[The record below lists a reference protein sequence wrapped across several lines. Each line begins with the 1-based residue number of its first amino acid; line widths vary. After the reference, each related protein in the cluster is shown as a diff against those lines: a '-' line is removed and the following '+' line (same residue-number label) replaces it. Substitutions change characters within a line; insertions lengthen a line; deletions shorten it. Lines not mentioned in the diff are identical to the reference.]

1 MTTVADLLIKIGADG
16 SGLSSELGK
25 TKQEIQKTFSTNPI
39 NEFSGSVDTA
49 TGKVNAMLGT
59 LTKFAGVAA
68 AGFGLNAIIESAV
81 NAGESL
87 YQVQQRFNLTAAEA
101 AKLSGILKMTG
112 GDVETAAKSI
122 MRLDKNLANNTAE
135 GKKAAAVL
143 SQMGLSLT
151 DSTGKMKPMN
161 EQLETLAKGYRAANE
176 AGQGQEFLMATLGT
190 RGLALTKTLLNY
202 EEAAQRVSKI
212 QGIGLDSKE
221 AHDIYMDIQEI
232 NLQLGKLGTIAGVA
246 LGPLAK
252 ELLPQIMEGLSWTAT
267 QIYKNKDAIATTVVT
282 LTKLVAAYEALKLAK
297 KAASAVSRVVDTVR
311 SSTVDQ
317 ANESQQQALSKAQE
331 RRINKAIA
339 DSDRMYAQMRREA
352 IKTANQQNLSAEETQ
367 AYMAEKFT
375 QIGLESA
382 QAAERIRVEMTRAF
396 AAVNVEAEKSAAVV
410 SEAVK
415 ASAYTTETTTATKV
429 EANNAVIAS
438 NAKVAES
445 EVAIGAAAREAAAV
459 KELAAS
465 AEVTANERVMVS
477 NAEVAESA
485 TAAGAASARASEV
498 ATAATVT
505 TTEATIALAG
515 AHEKA
520 GVAGV
525 LASQRSAAGLARLP
539 GAIGRVTSALFSLA
553 GGWMGVAAAALYAAY
568 CAYKYFNAKYEAAQ
582 KNTWTGDDGY
592 TYTAHDGSIW
602 RQKDGEGG
610 NADVAADPTGQGS
623 RANGGATEERVEEGT
638 ATYAAE
644 YSNWYNAGGG
654 KDFADAEA
662 QRQAAEA
669 AVNNTQIPS
678 YDFSPDTGVSGAGVS
693 GGGTHVEKEQAY
705 DVRAGAIYNAGRW
718 SGLGYGTGE
727 NEVVCTTY
735 VENVWSDAGVSNA
748 WNLGAWAPNWAENAG
763 SAFHPTDA
771 YGNGY
776 EAHAGD
782 AVITNDGGHVIMLD
796 ANASGYY
803 AAAGSGRVS
812 QHYDQDYR
820 SAFAGNIVGVIS
832 LTEFAGTTETG
843 KALSVSDVRK
853 QAEQRAKDIANARK
867 DLKGLEKDLDK
878 AIISDTGTE
887 FEKSISDMNTKA
899 QKWQDQ
905 IRKIKNTSKDIDTSH
920 AEDLLKQWKI
930 EEAAKAM
937 EALTQRRLAFK
948 TDLAKINADLKG
960 DYVSVA
966 QAEFEATVQSLDKQR
981 KAKLKEI
988 QATKD
993 DYEALKEANE
1003 WYTAAYLQAVQKR
1016 EDAEREA
1023 YEKSVQWA
1031 IQRGDT
1037 QGLMNALQSKGAND
1051 EKAWNDK
1058 KQALQTYY
1066 EFWQKA
1072 HMSTAEMITAG
1083 SGQIA
1088 SGIQG
1093 VFEALANG
1101 SESAKD
1107 SLRSLGKVFQKTITQ
1122 MVAQMAA
1129 NKIATLL
1136 FGSWLGEGKSSNGFS
1151 FNGNLLD
1158 AASFRLYKPSLG
1170 VAKPF
1175 ATGGLVTAPT
1185 MGLIG
1190 EAGND
1195 EAVFPLT
1202 DEVYSRVAK
1211 GIVQNQGPNS
1221 GTVAAPV
1228 INIIN
1233 NSQSKVNVQSSN
1245 YDNQMKR
1252 YIINVVVDAAETDEG
1267 GMARAIR
1274 NISKG

>member
-25 TKQEIQKTFSTNPI
+25 TKQEIQKTFSSNPI

-317 ANESQQQALSKAQE
+317 ANEAQQQALSKAQE

-669 AVNNTQIPS
+669 AVNNVQIPS
-678 YDFSPDTGVSGAGVS
+678 YDFSPDTGVSGAGAS

-735 VENVWSDAGVSNA
+735 VENVWSDAGVSGA
-748 WNLGAWAPNWAENAG
+748 WNLGPLAPNWAENAG

-782 AVITNDGGHVIMLD
+782 AVITNNGDHVIMLD

-803 AAAGSGRVS
+803 AAAGSDRVS

-820 SAFAGNIVGVIS
+820 EAFGGNIVGVIS

-937 EALTQRRLAFK
+937 EALTQRRLTFK
-948 TDLAKINADLKG
+948 TDMAKINADLKG

-1031 IQRGDT
+1031 IKRGDT

-1072 HMSTAEMITAG
+1072 HMSTAEMITTG

-1136 FGSWLGEGKSSNGFS
+1136 FGSWLGEGKSSNEFS

-1158 AASFRLYKPSLG
+1158 AASFRPYVPRLG
-1170 VAKPF
+1170 VPRPF

-1211 GIVQNQGPNS
+1211 GIVQNQGPNG

>member
-25 TKQEIQKTFSTNPI
+25 IKQEIQKTFSTNPI

-212 QGIGLDSKE
+212 KGTGLDPKQMHE
-221 AHDIYMDIQEI
+221 AYMQIQEV
-232 NLQLGKLGTIAGVA
+232 NMQFSKLGTVAGGA
-246 LGPLAK
+246 FAPLAM
-252 ELLPQIMEGLSWTAT
+252 EILPQVMEGLSWTAT
-267 QIYKNKDAIATTVVT
+267 KVKENKDAIATTVVT

-317 ANESQQQALSKAQE
+317 ANEAQQQALSKAQE

-477 NAEVAESA
+477 NAAVGESA
-485 TAAGAASARASEV
+485 MAAGAASVRASEA
-498 ATAATVT
+498 ATAATAT
-505 TTEATIALAG
+505 TTQATTALG
-515 AHEKA
+515 VAHEKA
-520 GVAGV
+520 GVASV
-525 LASQRSAAGLARLP
+525 LSSQKSVAGLARLP
-539 GAIGRVTSALFSLA
+539 GAIGKVTSVLFDLA

-592 TYTAHDGSIW
+592 TYTAHDGRIW
-602 RQKDGEGG
+602 RQIQE
-610 NADVAADPTGQGS
+610 NNNSISADPTGQGS
-623 RANGGATEERVEEGT
+623 RANGGVSEEAVQEGT
-638 ATYAAE
+638 EAYARE

-669 AVNNTQIPS
+669 AVNNVQIPS
-678 YDFSPDTGVSGAGVS
+678 YDFSPDTGVSGV
-693 GGGTHVEKEQAY
+693 GGGTHVENEQTY
-705 DVRAGAIYNAGRW
+705 DVRGGAIYNAGRW
-718 SGLGYGTGE
+718 SGLNYGTGE

-748 WNLGAWAPNWAENAG
+748 WNLGPLAPNWAENAG

-782 AVITNDGGHVIMLD
+782 AVITNNGDHVIMLD

-820 SAFAGNIVGVIS
+820 EAFGGNIVGVIS
-832 LTEFAGTTETG
+832 LTEFAGVTESG
-843 KALSVSDVRK
+843 KALSISDVRK

-867 DLKGLEKDLDK
+867 DLKGLENDLDK
-878 AIISDTGTE
+878 ALLNDTGTE
-887 FEKSISDMNTKA
+887 FEKSIANMNSQAK
-899 QKWQDQ
+899 KYEDQ
-905 IRKIKNTSKDIDTSH
+905 IRKIKNVSKDIDTTH

-937 EALTQRRLAFK
+937 EALTQRRLTFK
-948 TDLAKINADLKG
+948 TDMAKINADLKG

-1003 WYTAAYLQAVQKR
+1003 WYTAAYLRAVQKR

-1031 IQRGDT
+1031 IKRGDT

-1051 EKAWNDK
+1051 EKDWNDK

-1072 HMSTAEMITAG
+1072 HMSTAEMITTG

-1136 FGSWLGEGKSSNGFS
+1136 FGSWLGEGKSSSGFS

-1158 AASFRLYKPSLG
+1158 AASFRPYKPSFG
-1170 VAKPF
+1170 VSMPAF
-1175 ATGGLVTAPT
+1175 ASGGMVTAPT

-1211 GIVQNQGPNS
+1211 GIVQNQGPNG

>member
-25 TKQEIQKTFSTNPI
+25 AKQEIQKTFSSNPI
-39 NEFSGSVDTA
+39 HEFSGSVDTA

-87 YQVQQRFNLTAAEA
+87 YQVQQRFNLTSAEA

-161 EQLETLAKGYRAANE
+161 EQLETLAKGYRATNE

-212 QGIGLDSKE
+212 KGVGLDPKE
-221 AHDIYMDIQEI
+221 MHEAYMQMQEV
-232 NLQLGKLGTIAGVA
+232 NLQFGKLKTVAGGA
-246 LGPLAK
+246 LAPLAM
-252 ELLPQIMEGLSWTAT
+252 EILPQVMEGLSWTAT
-267 QIYKNKDAIATTVVT
+267 KVKENKDAIATTVVT

-297 KAASAVSRVVDTVR
+297 KAASAVSRVVDAVR

-317 ANESQQQALSKAQE
+317 ANEAQQQALSKAQE

-445 EVAIGAAAREAAAV
+445 EVAVGAAAREAAAV

-553 GGWMGVAAAALYAAY
+553 GGWMSVAAAALYAAY

-662 QRQAAEA
+662 QRQVAEA
-669 AVNNTQIPS
+669 AVNNVQIPS
-678 YDFSPDTGVSGAGVS
+678 YDFSPDTGVSGV
-693 GGGTHVEKEQAY
+693 GGGTHVENEQTY
-705 DVRAGAIYNAGRW
+705 DVRGGAIYNAGRW
-718 SGLGYGTGE
+718 SGLNYGTGE

-748 WNLGAWAPNWAENAG
+748 WNLGPWAPDWAENAG

-820 SAFAGNIVGVIS
+820 EAFGGNIVGVIS
-832 LTEFAGTTETG
+832 LTEFAGVTESG
-843 KALSVSDVRK
+843 KALSISDVRK

-867 DLKGLEKDLDK
+867 DLKGLENDLDK
-878 AIISDTGTE
+878 ALLNDTGTE
-887 FEKSISDMNTKA
+887 FEKSIANMNSQTK
-899 QKWQDQ
+899 KYEDQ
-905 IRKIKNTSKDIDTSH
+905 IRKIKNVSKDIDTTH

-1051 EKAWNDK
+1051 EKDWNDK

-1072 HMSTAEMITAG
+1072 HMSTAEMITTG

-1136 FGSWLGEGKSSNGFS
+1136 FGSWLGEGKSSSGFS

-1158 AASFRLYKPSLG
+1158 AASFRPYVPRLG
-1170 VAKPF
+1170 VARPF

-1211 GIVQNQGPNS
+1211 GIVQNQGQNG

>member
-87 YQVQQRFNLTAAEA
+87 YQVQQRFNLTSAEA

-122 MRLDKNLANNTAE
+122 MRLDKNLANNTVE

-212 QGIGLDSKE
+212 KGVGLDPKE
-221 AHDIYMDIQEI
+221 MHEAYMQMQEV
-232 NLQLGKLGTIAGVA
+232 NLQFGKLKTVAGGA
-246 LGPLAK
+246 LAPLAM
-252 ELLPQIMEGLSWTAT
+252 EILPQVMEGLSWTAT
-267 QIYKNKDAIATTVVT
+267 KVKENKDAIATTVVT

-297 KAASAVSRVVDTVR
+297 KAVSAVGRVVDTVR

-317 ANESQQQALSKAQE
+317 ANEAQQQALSKAQE

-465 AEVTANERVMVS
+465 AEVTANERLIVS
-477 NAEVAESA
+477 NAKVAESA

-623 RANGGATEERVEEGT
+623 RANGGATEERVQEGT
-638 ATYAAE
+638 DVYARE

-693 GGGTHVEKEQAY
+693 GGGTHAEKEQAY

-748 WNLGAWAPNWAENAG
+748 WNLGPWAPDWAENAG
-763 SAFHPTDA
+763 SAFHPTDT

-782 AVITNDGGHVIMLD
+782 AVITNNGGHVIMLD

-820 SAFAGNIVGVIS
+820 EAFGGNIVGVIS
-832 LTEFAGTTETG
+832 LTEFAGVTESG
-843 KALSVSDVRK
+843 KALSISDVRK

-867 DLKGLEKDLDK
+867 DLKGLENDLDK
-878 AIISDTGTE
+878 ALLNDTGTE
-887 FEKSISDMNTKA
+887 FEKSIANMNSQAK
-899 QKWQDQ
+899 KYEDQ

-937 EALTQRRLAFK
+937 EALTQRRLTFK
-948 TDLAKINADLKG
+948 TDMAKINADLKG

-1051 EKAWNDK
+1051 EKDWNDK

-1072 HMSTAEMITAG
+1072 HMSTAEMITTG

-1136 FGSWLGEGKSSNGFS
+1136 FGSWLGEGKSSNEFR

-1158 AASFRLYKPSLG
+1158 AASFRPYVPRLG
-1170 VAKPF
+1170 VARPF

-1211 GIVQNQGPNS
+1211 GIVQNQGQDG
-1221 GTVAAPV
+1221 GTAAAPV

>member
-25 TKQEIQKTFSTNPI
+25 TKQEIQKTFSSNPI
-39 NEFSGSVDTA
+39 HEFSGSVDTA

-59 LTKFAGVAA
+59 LTKFAGIAA

-135 GKKAAAVL
+135 GKKAAAIL

-382 QAAERIRVEMTRAF
+382 QAAERIRTEMTRAF

-410 SEAVK
+410 SESVK

-429 EANNAVIAS
+429 EANNVVIAS

-477 NAEVAESA
+477 NAAVGESA
-485 TAAGAASARASEV
+485 MAAGAASVRASEA
-498 ATAATVT
+498 ATAATAT
-505 TTEATIALAG
+505 TTQATTALGVAHEATG
-515 AHEKA
+515 AKA
-520 GVAGV
+520 VMASTVSVRGISKVAGIV
-525 LASQRSAAGLARLP
+525 PKLTMAVWA
-539 GAIGRVTSALFSLA
+539 LA
-553 GGWMGVAAAALYAAY
+553 GGWVGVA
-568 CAYKYFNAKYEAAQ
+568 
-582 KNTWTGDDGY
+582 
-592 TYTAHDGSIW
+592 TA
-602 RQKDGEGG
+602 
-610 NADVAADPTGQGS
+610 VAM
-623 RANGGATEERVEEGT
+623 
-638 ATYAAE
+638 ATYAIYE
-644 YSNWYNAGGG
+644 YKA
-654 KDFADAEA
+654 A
-662 QRQAAEA
+662 QRDEYNSHRYVVDGITYTEQNGQFYRHQEAPENLANMSLAEQAEGNNSYQPDVLVEDEGLREKLNTLWFERHKNDPDYQQQLLKEEMDSRLA
-669 AVNNTQIPS
+669 ALDLSAN
-678 YDFSPDTGVSGAGVS
+678 TGVGSGGAGS
-693 GGGTHVEKEQAY
+693 IGGGTHVENEQTY
-705 DVRAGAIYNAGRW
+705 DVRGGAIYNAGRW
-718 SGLGYGTGE
+718 SGLNYGTGE

-748 WNLGAWAPNWAENAG
+748 WNLGPWAPDWAGNAG

-782 AVITNDGGHVIMLD
+782 AVITNNGGHVIMLD
-796 ANASGYY
+796 ANVSGYY

-820 SAFAGNIVGVIS
+820 EAFGGNIVGVIS
-832 LTEFAGTTETG
+832 LTEFAGVTESG
-843 KALSVSDVRK
+843 KALSISDVRK

-867 DLKGLEKDLDK
+867 DLKGLENDLDK
-878 AIISDTGTE
+878 ALLNDTGTE
-887 FEKSISDMNTKA
+887 IEKRIANMNSQAK
-899 QKWQDQ
+899 KYEDQ
-905 IRKIKNTSKDIDTSH
+905 IRKIKNVSKDIDTTH

-1023 YEKSVQWA
+1023 YEKSVQWS
-1031 IQRGDT
+1031 IKRGDT

-1051 EKAWNDK
+1051 EKDWNDK

-1072 HMSTAEMITAG
+1072 HMSTAEMITTG

-1107 SLRSLGKVFQKTITQ
+1107 SLRSLGKIFQKTITQ

-1136 FGSWLGEGKSSNGFS
+1136 FGSWLGEGKSSSGFS
-1151 FNGNLLD
+1151 FNENLLD
-1158 AASFRLYKPSLG
+1158 AASFRPYVPRLG
-1170 VAKPF
+1170 VARPF

-1211 GIVQNQGPNS
+1211 GIVQNQGQNS

>member
-25 TKQEIQKTFSTNPI
+25 TKQEIQKTFSSNPI
-39 NEFSGSVDTA
+39 HEFSGSVDTA

-212 QGIGLDSKE
+212 KGTGLDPKQMHE
-221 AHDIYMDIQEI
+221 AYMQIQEV
-232 NLQLGKLGTIAGVA
+232 NMQFSKLGTVAGGA
-246 LGPLAK
+246 FAPLAM
-252 ELLPQIMEGLSWTAT
+252 EILPQVMEGLSWTAA
-267 QIYKNKDAIATTVVT
+267 KVKENKDAIATTVVT

-382 QAAERIRVEMTRAF
+382 QAAERIRTEMTRAF

-410 SEAVK
+410 SESVK

-445 EVAIGAAAREAAAV
+445 EVAVGAAARGAAAIKEAATAT
-459 KELAAS
+459 
-465 AEVTANERVMVS
+465 EVTANKRLIVS

-539 GAIGRVTSALFSLA
+539 GAIGRITSALFSLA

-678 YDFSPDTGVSGAGVS
+678 YDFSPDTGVSGASVS

-735 VENVWSDAGVSNA
+735 VENVWSDAGVSGA
-748 WNLGAWAPNWAENAG
+748 WNLGPMAPDWASNAG

-782 AVITNDGGHVIMLD
+782 AVITNNGDHVIMLD

-820 SAFAGNIVGVIS
+820 EAFGGNIVGVIS
-832 LTEFAGTTETG
+832 LTEFAGVTESG
-843 KALSVSDVRK
+843 KALSISDVRK

-867 DLKGLEKDLDK
+867 DLKGLENDLDK
-878 AIISDTGTE
+878 ALLNDTGTE
-887 FEKSISDMNTKA
+887 FEKSIANMNSQAK
-899 QKWQDQ
+899 KYEDQ
-905 IRKIKNTSKDIDTSH
+905 IRKIKNVSKDIDTTH

-937 EALTQRRLAFK
+937 EALTQRRLTFK

-1072 HMSTAEMITAG
+1072 HMSTAEMITTG

-1158 AASFRLYKPSLG
+1158 AASFRPYVPRLG
-1170 VAKPF
+1170 VARPF

-1211 GIVQNQGPNS
+1211 GIVQNQGQNS

>member
-25 TKQEIQKTFSTNPI
+25 TKQEIQKTFSSNPI

-429 EANNAVIAS
+429 EANNTVIAS

-445 EVAIGAAAREAAAV
+445 EVAIGAAAREAAAI
-459 KELAAS
+459 KEAAT
-465 AEVTANERVMVS
+465 ATEVTANERVMVS
-477 NAEVAESA
+477 NAAVGESA
-485 TAAGAASARASEV
+485 MAAGAASVRASEA
-498 ATAATVT
+498 ATAATAT
-505 TTEATIALAG
+505 TTQATTALG
-515 AHEKA
+515 VAHEKA

-525 LASQRSAAGLARLP
+525 LASQRSATGLARLP

-669 AVNNTQIPS
+669 AVNNVQIPS
-678 YDFSPDTGVSGAGVS
+678 YDFSPDTGVSGV
-693 GGGTHVEKEQAY
+693 GGGTHVENEQTY
-705 DVRAGAIYNAGRW
+705 DVRGGAIYNAGRW
-718 SGLGYGTGE
+718 SGLNYGTGE

-748 WNLGAWAPNWAENAG
+748 WNLGPWAPDWAENAG
-763 SAFHPTDA
+763 SAFHPTDT

-782 AVITNDGGHVIMLD
+782 AVITNNGGHVIMLD

-820 SAFAGNIVGVIS
+820 EAFGGNIVGVIS
-832 LTEFAGTTETG
+832 LTEFAGVTESG
-843 KALSVSDVRK
+843 KALSISDVRK

-867 DLKGLEKDLDK
+867 DLKGLENDLDK
-878 AIISDTGTE
+878 ALLNDTGTE
-887 FEKSISDMNTKA
+887 FEKSIANMNSQAK
-899 QKWQDQ
+899 KYEDQ
-905 IRKIKNTSKDIDTSH
+905 IRKIKNVSKDIDTTH

-937 EALTQRRLAFK
+937 EALTQRRLTFK
-948 TDLAKINADLKG
+948 TDMAKINADLKG

-1016 EDAEREA
+1016 EEAEREA

-1031 IQRGDT
+1031 IKRGDT

-1051 EKAWNDK
+1051 EKDWNDK

-1072 HMSTAEMITAG
+1072 HMSTAEMITTG

-1136 FGSWLGEGKSSNGFS
+1136 FGSWLGEGKSSSGFS

-1158 AASFRLYKPSLG
+1158 AASFRPYVPRLG
-1170 VAKPF
+1170 VPRPF

-1211 GIVQNQGPNS
+1211 GIVQNQGQNG

>member
-25 TKQEIQKTFSTNPI
+25 TKQEIQKTFSSNPI

-161 EQLETLAKGYRAANE
+161 EQLETLTKGYRAANE

-429 EANNAVIAS
+429 EANNTVIAS

-477 NAEVAESA
+477 NAAVGESA
-485 TAAGAASARASEV
+485 MAAGAASVRASEA
-498 ATAATVT
+498 ATAATAT
-505 TTEATIALAG
+505 TTQATTALGVAHEATG
-515 AHEKA
+515 AKA
-520 GVAGV
+520 VMASTVSVRGISKVAGIV
-525 LASQRSAAGLARLP
+525 PKLTMAVWA
-539 GAIGRVTSALFSLA
+539 LA
-553 GGWMGVAAAALYAAY
+553 GGWVGVA
-568 CAYKYFNAKYEAAQ
+568 
-582 KNTWTGDDGY
+582 
-592 TYTAHDGSIW
+592 TA
-602 RQKDGEGG
+602 
-610 NADVAADPTGQGS
+610 VAM
-623 RANGGATEERVEEGT
+623 
-638 ATYAAE
+638 ATYAIYE
-644 YSNWYNAGGG
+644 YKA
-654 KDFADAEA
+654 A
-662 QRQAAEA
+662 QRDEYNSHRYVVDGITYTEQNGQFYRHQEAPENLANMSMAEQAE
-669 AVNNTQIPS
+669 VNNNYQ
-678 YDFSPDTGVSGAGVS
+678 PDVLVEDEGLREKLNTLWFERHKNDPDYQQQLLKEEMDSRLAALDLSANTGVGSGGAGS
-693 GGGTHVEKEQAY
+693 IGGGTHVENEQTY
-705 DVRAGAIYNAGRW
+705 DVRGGAIYNAGRW
-718 SGLGYGTGE
+718 SGLKYGTSE

-735 VENVWSDAGVSNA
+735 VENVWSDAGVPNA
-748 WNLGAWAPNWAENAG
+748 WNLGPWAPDWAENAG

-782 AVITNDGGHVIMLD
+782 AVITNNGGHVIMLD

-820 SAFAGNIVGVIS
+820 EAFGGNIVGVIS
-832 LTEFAGTTETG
+832 LTEFAGVTESG
-843 KALSVSDVRK
+843 KALSISDVRK

-867 DLKGLEKDLDK
+867 DLKGLENDLDK
-878 AIISDTGTE
+878 ALLNDTGTE
-887 FEKSISDMNTKA
+887 FEKSIANMNSQTK
-899 QKWQDQ
+899 KYEDQ
-905 IRKIKNTSKDIDTSH
+905 IRKIKNVSKDIDTTH

-930 EEAAKAM
+930 EEVAKAM
-937 EALTQRRLAFK
+937 EALTQRRLTFK
-948 TDLAKINADLKG
+948 TDMAKINADLKG

-993 DYEALKEANE
+993 DYEALKEANK

-1031 IQRGDT
+1031 IKRGDT

-1051 EKAWNDK
+1051 EKDWNDK

-1072 HMSTAEMITAG
+1072 HLSTAEMITTG

-1088 SGIQG
+1088 SGIQD

-1158 AASFRLYKPSLG
+1158 AASFRPYVPRLG
-1170 VAKPF
+1170 VPRPF

-1211 GIVQNQGPNS
+1211 GIVQNQGQNS
-1221 GTVAAPV
+1221 GNVAAPV

>member
-212 QGIGLDSKE
+212 KGTGLDPKQMHE
-221 AHDIYMDIQEI
+221 AYMQIQEV
-232 NLQLGKLGTIAGVA
+232 NMQFSKLGTVAGGA
-246 LGPLAK
+246 FAPLAM
-252 ELLPQIMEGLSWTAT
+252 EILPQVMEGLSWTAT
-267 QIYKNKDAIATTVVT
+267 KVKENKDAIATTVVT

-317 ANESQQQALSKAQE
+317 ANEAQQQALSKAQE

-382 QAAERIRVEMTRAF
+382 QAAERIRTEMTRAF

-410 SEAVK
+410 SESVK

-445 EVAIGAAAREAAAV
+445 EVAVGAAAREAAAV

-477 NAEVAESA
+477 NTAVGESA
-485 TAAGAASARASEV
+485 MAAGAASVRASEAV
-498 ATAATVT
+498 TAATAT
-505 TTEATIALAG
+505 TTQATTALG
-515 AHEKA
+515 VAHEKA
-520 GVAGV
+520 GVASV
-525 LASQRSAAGLARLP
+525 LSSQKSVSGLARLP
-539 GAIGRVTSALFSLA
+539 GTIGKVTSVLFDLA

-592 TYTAHDGSIW
+592 TYTAHDGRIW
-602 RQKDGEGG
+602 RQIQED
-610 NADVAADPTGQGS
+610 NNSISADPTGQGS
-623 RANGGATEERVEEGT
+623 RANGGVSEEAVQEGT
-638 ATYAAE
+638 EAYARE

-669 AVNNTQIPS
+669 AVNNVQIPS
-678 YDFSPDTGVSGAGVS
+678 YDFSPDTGVSGV
-693 GGGTHVEKEQAY
+693 GGGTHVENEQTY
-705 DVRAGAIYNAGRW
+705 DVRGGAIYNAGRW
-718 SGLGYGTGE
+718 SGLNYGTGE

-748 WNLGAWAPNWAENAG
+748 WNLGPWAPDWAENAG
-763 SAFHPTDA
+763 SAFHPTDT

-782 AVITNDGGHVIMLD
+782 AVITNDGAHVIMLD

-820 SAFAGNIVGVIS
+820 EAFGGNIVGVIS
-832 LTEFAGTTETG
+832 LTEFAGVTESG
-843 KALSVSDVRK
+843 KALSISDVRK

-867 DLKGLEKDLDK
+867 DLKGLENDLDK
-878 AIISDTGTE
+878 ALLNDTGTE
-887 FEKSISDMNTKA
+887 FEKSIANMNSQTK
-899 QKWQDQ
+899 KYEDQ
-905 IRKIKNTSKDIDTSH
+905 IRKIKNVSKDIDTTH

-930 EEAAKAM
+930 EEVAKAM
-937 EALTQRRLAFK
+937 EALTQRRLTFK
-948 TDLAKINADLKG
+948 TDMAKINADLKG

-993 DYEALKEANE
+993 DYEALKEANK

-1031 IQRGDT
+1031 IKRGDT

-1051 EKAWNDK
+1051 EKDWNDK

-1072 HMSTAEMITAG
+1072 HLSTAEMITTG

-1088 SGIQG
+1088 SGIQD

-1158 AASFRLYKPSLG
+1158 AASFRPYVPRLG
-1170 VAKPF
+1170 VPRPF

-1211 GIVQNQGPNS
+1211 GIVQNQGPNG
-1221 GTVAAPV
+1221 GTAAAPV

>member
-49 TGKVNAMLGT
+49 TGKVNSMLGS
-59 LTKFAGVAA
+59 LTKFAGIAA
-68 AGFGLNAIIESAV
+68 AGFGLNAIVESAV

-87 YQVQQRFNLTAAEA
+87 YQVQQRFNLTTAEA
-101 AKLSGILKMTG
+101 AKLSGVLKMTG

-122 MRLDKNLANNTAE
+122 MRLDKNLANNTVE

-143 SQMGLSLT
+143 AQMGLSLT

-161 EQLETLAKGYRAANE
+161 EQLETLAKGYKAANE

-202 EEAAQRVSKI
+202 EEAAQRVSKVK
-212 QGIGLDSKE
+212 GTGLDPKQMHE
-221 AHDIYMDIQEI
+221 AYMQIQEV
-232 NLQLGKLGTIAGVA
+232 NMQFGKLGTVAGGA
-246 LGPLAK
+246 LAPLVM
-252 ELLPQIMEGLSWTAT
+252 EILPQVMDGLSHTANFIR
-267 QIYKNKDAIATTVVT
+267 QNKDEISTVIVT
-282 LTKLVAAYEALKLAK
+282 VTKLVAAYEALKLAK
-297 KAASAVSRVVDTVR
+297 KGASVIGGVMSSVRDTVADR
-311 SSTVDQ
+311 TAD
-317 ANESQQQALSKAQE
+317 AQQQALTKAQE

-382 QAAERIRVEMTRAF
+382 QAAERIRAEMTRAF

-445 EVAIGAAAREAAAV
+445 EVAVGAAAREAAAV

-477 NAEVAESA
+477 NAAVGESA
-485 TAAGAASARASEV
+485 MAAGAASVRASEA
-498 ATAATVT
+498 ATAATAT
-505 TTEATIALAG
+505 TTQATTALG
-515 AHEKA
+515 VAHEKA
-520 GVAGV
+520 GVASV
-525 LASQRSAAGLARLP
+525 LSSQKSVAGLARLP
-539 GAIGRVTSALFSLA
+539 GAIGKVTSVLFDLA

-592 TYTAHDGSIW
+592 TYTAHNGRIW
-602 RQKDGEGG
+602 RQIQED
-610 NADVAADPTGQGS
+610 NNSISADPTGQGS
-623 RANGGATEERVEEGT
+623 RANGGVSEEAVQEGT
-638 ATYAAE
+638 EAYARE

-669 AVNNTQIPS
+669 AVNNVQIPS
-678 YDFSPDTGVSGAGVS
+678 YDFSPDTGVSGV
-693 GGGTHVEKEQAY
+693 GGGTHVENEQTY
-705 DVRAGAIYNAGRW
+705 DVRGGAIYNAGRW
-718 SGLGYGTGE
+718 SDLNYGTGE

-748 WNLGAWAPNWAENAG
+748 WNLGPWAPDWAENAG

-782 AVITNDGGHVIMLD
+782 AVITNNGGHVIMLD

-820 SAFAGNIVGVIS
+820 EAFGGNIVGVIS
-832 LTEFAGTTETG
+832 LTEFAGVTESG
-843 KALSVSDVRK
+843 KALSISDVRK

-867 DLKGLEKDLDK
+867 DLKGLENDLDK
-878 AIISDTGTE
+878 ALLNDTGTE
-887 FEKSISDMNTKA
+887 FEKSIANMNSQAK
-899 QKWQDQ
+899 KYEDQ
-905 IRKIKNTSKDIDTSH
+905 IRKIKNVSKDIDTTH

-937 EALTQRRLAFK
+937 EALTQRRLEFK

-1023 YEKSVQWA
+1023 YEKSVQWS
-1031 IQRGDT
+1031 IKRGDT

-1072 HMSTAEMITAG
+1072 HMSTAEMITTG

-1158 AASFRLYKPSLG
+1158 AASFRPYKPSFG
-1170 VAKPF
+1170 VSMPAF
-1175 ATGGLVTAPT
+1175 ASGGMVTAPT

-1211 GIVQNQGPNS
+1211 GIVQNQGQNG

-1233 NSQSKVNVQSSN
+1233 NSQSKINVQSSN

>member
-297 KAASAVSRVVDTVR
+297 KAASAVSRAVDTVR

-317 ANESQQQALSKAQE
+317 SNEAQQQALSKAQE

-382 QAAERIRVEMTRAF
+382 QAAERIRTEMTRAF

-410 SEAVK
+410 SESVK

-438 NAKVAES
+438 
-445 EVAIGAAAREAAAV
+445 
-459 KELAAS
+459 
-465 AEVTANERVMVS
+465 
-477 NAEVAESA
+477 
-485 TAAGAASARASEV
+485 
-498 ATAATVT
+498 
-505 TTEATIALAG
+505 
-515 AHEKA
+515 
-520 GVAGV
+520 
-525 LASQRSAAGLARLP
+525 
-539 GAIGRVTSALFSLA
+539 
-553 GGWMGVAAAALYAAY
+553 
-568 CAYKYFNAKYEAAQ
+568 
-582 KNTWTGDDGY
+582 
-592 TYTAHDGSIW
+592 
-602 RQKDGEGG
+602 

-693 GGGTHVEKEQAY
+693 GGGTHAEKEQAY

-735 VENVWSDAGVSNA
+735 VENVWSDAGVSGA
-748 WNLGAWAPNWAENAG
+748 WNLGSWAPNWAENAG

-820 SAFAGNIVGVIS
+820 EAFGGNIVGVIS
-832 LTEFAGTTETG
+832 LTEFAGVTESG
-843 KALSVSDVRK
+843 KALSISDVRK

-867 DLKGLEKDLDK
+867 DLKGLENDLDK
-878 AIISDTGTE
+878 ALLNDTGTE
-887 FEKSISDMNTKA
+887 FEKSIANMNSQAK
-899 QKWQDQ
+899 KYEDQ
-905 IRKIKNTSKDIDTSH
+905 IRKIKNVSKDIDTTH

-937 EALTQRRLAFK
+937 EALTQRRLTFK
-948 TDLAKINADLKG
+948 TDMAKINADLKG

-1051 EKAWNDK
+1051 EKDWNDK

-1072 HMSTAEMITAG
+1072 HMSTAEMITTG

-1158 AASFRLYKPSLG
+1158 AASFRPYVPRLG
-1170 VAKPF
+1170 VPRPF

-1211 GIVQNQGPNS
+1211 GIVQNQGQNG

>member
-49 TGKVNAMLGT
+49 TGKVSAMLGT

-317 ANESQQQALSKAQE
+317 ANEAQQQALSKAQE

-410 SEAVK
+410 SESVK

-429 EANNAVIAS
+429 EATNAVIAS
-438 NAKVAES
+438 NAKVTES

-669 AVNNTQIPS
+669 AVNNVQIPS
-678 YDFSPDTGVSGAGVS
+678 YDFSPDTGVSGV
-693 GGGTHVEKEQAY
+693 GGGTHVENEQTY
-705 DVRAGAIYNAGRW
+705 DVRGGAIYNAGRW
-718 SGLGYGTGE
+718 SGLNYGTGE

-748 WNLGAWAPNWAENAG
+748 WNLGPWAPDWAENAG

-782 AVITNDGGHVIMLD
+782 AVITNNGGHVIMLD

-820 SAFAGNIVGVIS
+820 EAFGGNIVGVIS
-832 LTEFAGTTETG
+832 LTEFAGVTESG
-843 KALSVSDVRK
+843 KALSISDVRK

-867 DLKGLEKDLDK
+867 DLKGLENDLDK
-878 AIISDTGTE
+878 ALLNDTGTE
-887 FEKSISDMNTKA
+887 FEKSIANMNSQAK
-899 QKWQDQ
+899 KYEDQ
-905 IRKIKNTSKDIDTSH
+905 IRKIKNVSKDIDTTH
-920 AEDLLKQWKI
+920 AEALLKQWKI

-948 TDLAKINADLKG
+948 MDLAKINADLKG

-1031 IQRGDT
+1031 IKRGDT

-1051 EKAWNDK
+1051 EKDWNDK

-1072 HMSTAEMITAG
+1072 HMSTAEMITTG

-1158 AASFRLYKPSLG
+1158 AASFRPYVPRLG
-1170 VAKPF
+1170 VARPF

-1211 GIVQNQGPNS
+1211 GIVQNQGQNS

>member
-39 NEFSGSVDTA
+39 HEFSGSVDTA

-135 GKKAAAVL
+135 GQKAAAVL

-282 LTKLVAAYEALKLAK
+282 LTKLIAAYEALKLAK

-410 SEAVK
+410 SESVK

-623 RANGGATEERVEEGT
+623 RANGGATEEKVEEGT

-669 AVNNTQIPS
+669 AVNNVQIPS
-678 YDFSPDTGVSGAGVS
+678 YDFSPDTGVSGV
-693 GGGTHVEKEQAY
+693 GGGTHVENEQTY
-705 DVRAGAIYNAGRW
+705 DVRGGAIYNAGRW
-718 SGLGYGTGE
+718 SGLNYGTGE

-748 WNLGAWAPNWAENAG
+748 WNLGPWAPDWAENAG

-803 AAAGSGRVS
+803 SASGKGRVS
-812 QHYDQDYR
+812 QHYDTDYR
-820 SAFAGNIVGVIS
+820 TAYAGNIVGVIS

-867 DLKGLEKDLDK
+867 DLKGLENDLDK
-878 AIISDTGTE
+878 ALLNDTGTE
-887 FEKSISDMNTKA
+887 FEKSIANMNSQAK
-899 QKWQDQ
+899 KYEDQ
-905 IRKIKNTSKDIDTSH
+905 IRKIKNVSKDIDTTH

-930 EEAAKAM
+930 EEVAKAM
-937 EALTQRRLAFK
+937 EALTQRRLTFK

-1023 YEKSVQWA
+1023 YEKSVQWS

-1072 HMSTAEMITAG
+1072 HMSTAEMITTG

-1136 FGSWLGEGKSSNGFS
+1136 FGSWLGEGKSSSGFS

-1158 AASFRLYKPSLG
+1158 AASFRPYVPKLG
-1170 VAKPF
+1170 VAIPF

-1211 GIVQNQGPNS
+1211 GIVQNQGPNG

>member
-122 MRLDKNLANNTAE
+122 MRLDKNLANNTVE

-143 SQMGLSLT
+143 AQMGLSLT

-212 QGIGLDSKE
+212 QGIGLDSEE

-317 ANESQQQALSKAQE
+317 ANEAQQQALSKAQE

-410 SEAVK
+410 SESVK

-429 EANNAVIAS
+429 EANNVVIAS

-623 RANGGATEERVEEGT
+623 RSNGGATEERVQEGT
-638 ATYAAE
+638 DVYARE

-669 AVNNTQIPS
+669 AVNNVQIPS
-678 YDFSPDTGVSGAGVS
+678 YDFSPDTGVSGV
-693 GGGTHVEKEQAY
+693 GGGTHVENEQTY
-705 DVRAGAIYNAGRW
+705 DVRGGAIYNAGRW
-718 SGLGYGTGE
+718 SGLNYGTGE

-748 WNLGAWAPNWAENAG
+748 WNLGPWAPDWAENAG
-763 SAFHPTDA
+763 SAFHPTDT

-782 AVITNDGGHVIMLD
+782 AVITNNGGHVIMLD

-820 SAFAGNIVGVIS
+820 EAFGGNIVGVIS
-832 LTEFAGTTETG
+832 LTEFAGVTESG
-843 KALSVSDVRK
+843 KALSISDVRK

-867 DLKGLEKDLDK
+867 DLKGLENDLDK
-878 AIISDTGTE
+878 ALLNDTGTE
-887 FEKSISDMNTKA
+887 FEKSIANMNSQAK
-899 QKWQDQ
+899 KYEDQ
-905 IRKIKNTSKDIDTSH
+905 IRKIKNVSKDIDTTH

-948 TDLAKINADLKG
+948 TDMAKINADLKG

-1016 EDAEREA
+1016 EDAERDA
-1023 YEKSVQWA
+1023 YEKSVQRA
-1031 IQRGDT
+1031 IKRGDT

-1072 HMSTAEMITAG
+1072 HMSTAEMITTG

-1158 AASFRLYKPSLG
+1158 AASFRPYVPRLG
-1170 VAKPF
+1170 VARPF

-1211 GIVQNQGPNS
+1211 GIVQNQGQNG

>member
-49 TGKVNAMLGT
+49 TGKVNSMLGS
-59 LTKFAGVAA
+59 LTKFAGIAA
-68 AGFGLNAIIESAV
+68 AGFGLNAIVESAV

-87 YQVQQRFNLTAAEA
+87 YQVQQRFNLTTAEA
-101 AKLSGILKMTG
+101 AKLSGVLKMTG

-122 MRLDKNLANNTAE
+122 MRLDKNLANNTVE

-143 SQMGLSLT
+143 AQMGLSLT

-161 EQLETLAKGYRAANE
+161 EQLETLAKGYKAANE

-202 EEAAQRVSKI
+202 EEAAQRVSKVK
-212 QGIGLDSKE
+212 GTGLDPKQMHE
-221 AHDIYMDIQEI
+221 AYMQIQEV
-232 NLQLGKLGTIAGVA
+232 NMQFGKLGTVAGGA
-246 LGPLAK
+246 LAPLVM
-252 ELLPQIMEGLSWTAT
+252 EILPQVMDGLSHTANFIR
-267 QIYKNKDAIATTVVT
+267 QNKDEISTVIVT
-282 LTKLVAAYEALKLAK
+282 VTKLVAAYEALKLAK
-297 KAASAVSRVVDTVR
+297 KGASVIGGVMSSVRDTVADR
-311 SSTVDQ
+311 TAD
-317 ANESQQQALSKAQE
+317 AQQQALTKAQE

-382 QAAERIRVEMTRAF
+382 QAAERIRAEMTRAF

-445 EVAIGAAAREAAAV
+445 EVAVGAAAREAAAV

-477 NAEVAESA
+477 NAAVGESA
-485 TAAGAASARASEV
+485 MAAGAASVRASEA
-498 ATAATVT
+498 ATAATAT
-505 TTEATIALAG
+505 TTQATTALG
-515 AHEKA
+515 VAHEKA
-520 GVAGV
+520 GVASV
-525 LASQRSAAGLARLP
+525 LSSQKSVAGLARLP
-539 GAIGRVTSALFSLA
+539 GAIGKVTSVLFDLA

-592 TYTAHDGSIW
+592 TYTAHNGRIW
-602 RQKDGEGG
+602 RQIQED
-610 NADVAADPTGQGS
+610 NNSISADPTGQGS
-623 RANGGATEERVEEGT
+623 RANGGVSEEAVQEGT
-638 ATYAAE
+638 EAYARE

-669 AVNNTQIPS
+669 AVNNVQIPS
-678 YDFSPDTGVSGAGVS
+678 YDFSPDTGVSGV
-693 GGGTHVEKEQAY
+693 GGGTHVENEQTY
-705 DVRAGAIYNAGRW
+705 DVRGGAIYNAGRW
-718 SGLGYGTGE
+718 SDLNYGTGE

-748 WNLGAWAPNWAENAG
+748 WNLGPWAPDWAENAG

-782 AVITNDGGHVIMLD
+782 AVITNNGGHVIMLD

-820 SAFAGNIVGVIS
+820 EAFGGNIVGVIS
-832 LTEFAGTTETG
+832 LTEFAGVTESG
-843 KALSVSDVRK
+843 KALSISDVRK

-867 DLKGLEKDLDK
+867 DLKGLENDLDK
-878 AIISDTGTE
+878 ALLNDTGTE
-887 FEKSISDMNTKA
+887 FEKSIANMNSQAK
-899 QKWQDQ
+899 KYEDQ
-905 IRKIKNTSKDIDTSH
+905 IRKIKNVSKDIDTTH

-1023 YEKSVQWA
+1023 YEKSVQWS
-1031 IQRGDT
+1031 IKRGDT

-1072 HMSTAEMITAG
+1072 HMSTAEMITTG

-1158 AASFRLYKPSLG
+1158 AASFRPYKPSFG
-1170 VAKPF
+1170 VSMPAF
-1175 ATGGLVTAPT
+1175 ASGGMVTAPT

-1211 GIVQNQGPNS
+1211 GIVQNQGQNG

-1233 NSQSKVNVQSSN
+1233 NSQSKINVQSSN

>member
-87 YQVQQRFNLTAAEA
+87 YQVQQRFNLTSAEA

-122 MRLDKNLANNTAE
+122 MRLDKNLANNTVE

-212 QGIGLDSKE
+212 QGIGLDSEE

-317 ANESQQQALSKAQE
+317 TNEAQQQALSKAQE

-396 AAVNVEAEKSAAVV
+396 AAVNVEAEKSAAIV
-410 SEAVK
+410 SESVK
-415 ASAYTTETTTATKV
+415 GSTYTADAAAAAKI
-429 EANNAVIAS
+429 EANTAVITS

-445 EVAIGAAAREAAAV
+445 EVAVGAAAREAAAI
-459 KELAAS
+459 KEAAT
-465 AEVTANERVMVS
+465 ATEVTANERLIVS
-477 NAEVAESA
+477 NAKVAESA

-623 RANGGATEERVEEGT
+623 RANGGATEERVQEGT
-638 ATYAAE
+638 DVYARE

-669 AVNNTQIPS
+669 AVNNVQIPS
-678 YDFSPDTGVSGAGVS
+678 YDFSPDTGVSGV
-693 GGGTHVEKEQAY
+693 GGGTHVENEQTY
-705 DVRAGAIYNAGRW
+705 DVRGGAIYNAGRW
-718 SGLGYGTGE
+718 SGLNYGTGE

-748 WNLGAWAPNWAENAG
+748 WNLGPWAPDWAENAG

-782 AVITNDGGHVIMLD
+782 AVITNNGGHVIMLD

-820 SAFAGNIVGVIS
+820 EAFAGNIVGVIS
-832 LTEFAGTTETG
+832 LTEFAGTTESG
-843 KALSVSDVRK
+843 KALSIADVRK

-867 DLKGLEKDLDK
+867 DLKGLENDLDK
-878 AIISDTGTE
+878 ALLTDTGTE
-887 FEKSISDMNTKA
+887 FEKSIANMNSQAK
-899 QKWQDQ
+899 KYEDQ
-905 IRKIKNTSKDIDTSH
+905 IRKIKNVSKDIDTTH

-1136 FGSWLGEGKSSNGFS
+1136 FGSWLGEGKSSSGFS
-1151 FNGNLLD
+1151 FSGNLLD
-1158 AASFRLYKPSLG
+1158 AASFRPYVPKLG
-1170 VAKPF
+1170 VARPF
-1175 ATGGLVTAPT
+1175 AAGGLVTAPT

-1202 DEVYSRVAK
+1202 DEVYSRMAK
-1211 GIVQNQGPNS
+1211 GISQSQGQNGS
-1221 GTVAAPV
+1221 GAAAPV

-1233 NSQSKVNVQSSN
+1233 NSQSNVKVQSSS
-1245 YDNQMKR
+1245 YDNQMKK

>member
-25 TKQEIQKTFSTNPI
+25 TKQEIQKTFSSNPI
-39 NEFSGSVDTA
+39 HEFSGSVDTA

-122 MRLDKNLANNTAE
+122 MRLDKNLANNTVE

-297 KAASAVSRVVDTVR
+297 KAASAVSRIVDTMR

-396 AAVNVEAEKSAAVV
+396 AAVNVEAEKSATVV

-477 NAEVAESA
+477 NAAVGESA
-485 TAAGAASARASEV
+485 MAAGAASVRANEA
-498 ATAATVT
+498 ATAATAT
-505 TTEATIALAG
+505 TTQATTALGVAHEATG
-515 AHEKA
+515 AKA
-520 GVAGV
+520 VMASTVSVRGISKVAGIV
-525 LASQRSAAGLARLP
+525 PKLTMAVWA
-539 GAIGRVTSALFSLA
+539 LA
-553 GGWMGVAAAALYAAY
+553 GGWVGVA
-568 CAYKYFNAKYEAAQ
+568 
-582 KNTWTGDDGY
+582 
-592 TYTAHDGSIW
+592 TA
-602 RQKDGEGG
+602 
-610 NADVAADPTGQGS
+610 VAM
-623 RANGGATEERVEEGT
+623 
-638 ATYAAE
+638 ATYAIYE
-644 YSNWYNAGGG
+644 YKA
-654 KDFADAEA
+654 A
-662 QRQAAEA
+662 QRDEYNSHRYVVDGITYTEQNGQFYRHQEAPENLANMSLAEQAE
-669 AVNNTQIPS
+669 VNNNYQ
-678 YDFSPDTGVSGAGVS
+678 PDVLVEDEGLREKLNTLWFERHKNDPDYQQQLLKEEMDSRLAALDLSANTGVGSGGAGS
-693 GGGTHVEKEQAY
+693 IGGGTHVENEQTY
-705 DVRAGAIYNAGRW
+705 DVRGGAIYNAGRW

-735 VENVWSDAGVSNA
+735 VENVWSDAGVSGA
-748 WNLGAWAPNWAENAG
+748 WNLGPMAPDWASNAG

-782 AVITNDGGHVIMLD
+782 AVITNNGDHVIMLD

-803 AAAGSGRVS
+803 SASGKGRVS
-812 QHYDQDYR
+812 QHYDTDYR
-820 SAFAGNIVGVIS
+820 TAYAGNIVGVIS

-867 DLKGLEKDLDK
+867 DLKGLENDLDK
-878 AIISDTGTE
+878 ALLNDTGTE
-887 FEKSISDMNTKA
+887 FEKSIANMNSQAK
-899 QKWQDQ
+899 KYEDQ
-905 IRKIKNTSKDIDTSH
+905 IRKIKNVSKDIDTTH

-1072 HMSTAEMITAG
+1072 HMSTAEMITTG

-1158 AASFRLYKPSLG
+1158 AASFRPYVPKLG
-1170 VAKPF
+1170 VPRPF

-1211 GIVQNQGPNS
+1211 GIVQNQGQNS

>member
-25 TKQEIQKTFSTNPI
+25 TKQEIQKTFSANPI

-87 YQVQQRFNLTAAEA
+87 YQVQQRFNLTSAEA

-135 GKKAAAVL
+135 GKKAVAVL

-212 QGIGLDSKE
+212 QGIGLDSEE

-267 QIYKNKDAIATTVVT
+267 QIYKNKDAIAMTVVT

-297 KAASAVSRVVDTVR
+297 KAASAVGRVVDTVR

-317 ANESQQQALSKAQE
+317 ANEAQQQALSKAQE

-410 SEAVK
+410 SESVK
-415 ASAYTTETTTATKV
+415 ASAYTMETTTATKV

-438 NAKVAES
+438 NAKVSES
-445 EVAIGAAAREAAAV
+445 EVAIGAAAREAAAI
-459 KELAAS
+459 KEAAT
-465 AEVTANERVMVS
+465 ATEVTANERLIVS
-477 NAEVAESA
+477 NAKVAESA

-623 RANGGATEERVEEGT
+623 RANGGATEERVQEGT
-638 ATYAAE
+638 DVYARE

-669 AVNNTQIPS
+669 AVNNVQIPS
-678 YDFSPDTGVSGAGVS
+678 YDFSPDTGVSGV
-693 GGGTHVEKEQAY
+693 GGGTHVENEQTY
-705 DVRAGAIYNAGRW
+705 DVRGGAIYNAGRW
-718 SGLGYGTGE
+718 SGLNYGTGE

-748 WNLGAWAPNWAENAG
+748 WNLGPWAPDWAENAG
-763 SAFHPTDA
+763 SAFHPTDT

-782 AVITNDGGHVIMLD
+782 AVITNNGGHVIMLD

-820 SAFAGNIVGVIS
+820 EAFGGNIVGVIS

-843 KALSVSDVRK
+843 KALSVADVRK

-867 DLKGLEKDLDK
+867 DLKGLENDLDK

-887 FEKSISDMNTKA
+887 FEKSIANMNSQAK
-899 QKWQDQ
+899 KYEDQ
-905 IRKIKNTSKDIDTSH
+905 IRKIKNVSKDIDTTH

-937 EALTQRRLAFK
+937 EALTQRRLTFK

-966 QAEFEATVQSLDKQR
+966 QAEFEVTVQSLDKQR

-1031 IQRGDT
+1031 IKRGDT

-1072 HMSTAEMITAG
+1072 HMSTAEMITTG

-1136 FGSWLGEGKSSNGFS
+1136 FGSWLGEGKSSSGFS
-1151 FNGNLLD
+1151 FNENLLD
-1158 AASFRLYKPSLG
+1158 AASFRPYVPKLG
-1170 VAKPF
+1170 VTRPF

-1211 GIVQNQGPNS
+1211 GIVQNQGQNG

>member
-693 GGGTHVEKEQAY
+693 GGGTHVEKEQTY
-705 DVRAGAIYNAGRW
+705 DVRGGAIYNAGRW
-718 SGLGYGTGE
+718 SGLNYGTGE

-748 WNLGAWAPNWAENAG
+748 WNLGPWAPDWAENAG
-763 SAFHPTDA
+763 SAFHPTDT

-782 AVITNDGGHVIMLD
+782 AVITNDGAHVIMLD

-820 SAFAGNIVGVIS
+820 EAFGGNIVGVIS
-832 LTEFAGTTETG
+832 LTEFAGVTESG
-843 KALSVSDVRK
+843 KALSISDVRK

-867 DLKGLEKDLDK
+867 DLKGLENDLDK
-878 AIISDTGTE
+878 ALLNDTGTE
-887 FEKSISDMNTKA
+887 FEKSIANMNSQTK
-899 QKWQDQ
+899 KYEDQ
-905 IRKIKNTSKDIDTSH
+905 IRKIKNVSKDIDTTH

>member
-39 NEFSGSVDTA
+39 HEFSGSVDTA

-87 YQVQQRFNLTAAEA
+87 YQVQQRFNLTSAEA

-122 MRLDKNLANNTAE
+122 MRLDKNLANNTVE

-212 QGIGLDSKE
+212 QGIGLDSEE

-317 ANESQQQALSKAQE
+317 ANEAQQQALSKAQE

-623 RANGGATEERVEEGT
+623 RANGGATEEKVEEGT

-669 AVNNTQIPS
+669 AVNNVQIPS
-678 YDFSPDTGVSGAGVS
+678 YDFSPDTGVSGV
-693 GGGTHVEKEQAY
+693 GGGTHVENEQTY
-705 DVRAGAIYNAGRW
+705 DVRGGAIYNAGRW
-718 SGLGYGTGE
+718 SGLNYGTGE

-748 WNLGAWAPNWAENAG
+748 WNLGPWAPDWAENAG

-803 AAAGSGRVS
+803 SASGKGRVS
-812 QHYDQDYR
+812 QHYDTDYR
-820 SAFAGNIVGVIS
+820 TAYAGNIVGVIS

-867 DLKGLEKDLDK
+867 DLKGLENDLDK
-878 AIISDTGTE
+878 ALLNDTGTE
-887 FEKSISDMNTKA
+887 FEKSIANMNSQAK
-899 QKWQDQ
+899 KYEDQ
-905 IRKIKNTSKDIDTSH
+905 IRKIKNVSKDIDTTH
-920 AEDLLKQWKI
+920 AEDFLKQWKI

-937 EALTQRRLAFK
+937 EALTQRRLTFK
-948 TDLAKINADLKG
+948 TDMAKINADLKG

-993 DYEALKEANE
+993 DYEAFKEANE

-1072 HMSTAEMITAG
+1072 HMSTAEMITTG

-1158 AASFRLYKPSLG
+1158 AASFRPYVPRLG
-1170 VAKPF
+1170 VARPF

-1211 GIVQNQGPNS
+1211 GIVQNQGQNG

>member
-1 MTTVADLLIKIGADG
+1 MATVADLLIKIGADG
-16 SGLSSELGK
+16 SGLSSELNK
-25 TKQEIQKTFSTNPI
+25 TKQEIQKTFSASPI

-49 TGKVNAMLGT
+49 TGKVNSMLGS
-59 LTKFAGVAA
+59 LTKFAGIAA
-68 AGFGLNAIIESAV
+68 AGFGLNAIVESAV

-87 YQVQQRFNLTAAEA
+87 YQVQQRFNLTTAEA
-101 AKLSGILKMTG
+101 AKLSGVLKMTG

-135 GKKAAAVL
+135 GQKAAAVL

-161 EQLETLAKGYRAANE
+161 EQLAVLAKGYKAANE

>member
-25 TKQEIQKTFSTNPI
+25 TKQEIQKTFSSNPI

-382 QAAERIRVEMTRAF
+382 QAAERIRTEMTRAF

-477 NAEVAESA
+477 NAAVGESA
-485 TAAGAASARASEV
+485 MAAGAASVRASEA
-498 ATAATVT
+498 ATAATAT
-505 TTEATIALAG
+505 TTQATTALGVAHEATG
-515 AHEKA
+515 AKA
-520 GVAGV
+520 VMASTVSVRGVSKVAGIV
-525 LASQRSAAGLARLP
+525 PKLTTAVWA
-539 GAIGRVTSALFSLA
+539 LA
-553 GGWMGVAAAALYAAY
+553 GGWVGVA
-568 CAYKYFNAKYEAAQ
+568 
-582 KNTWTGDDGY
+582 
-592 TYTAHDGSIW
+592 TA
-602 RQKDGEGG
+602 
-610 NADVAADPTGQGS
+610 VAM
-623 RANGGATEERVEEGT
+623 
-638 ATYAAE
+638 ATYAIYE
-644 YSNWYNAGGG
+644 YKA
-654 KDFADAEA
+654 A
-662 QRQAAEA
+662 QRDEYNSHRYVVDGITYTEQNGQFYRHQEAPENLANMSLAEQAE
-669 AVNNTQIPS
+669 VNNNYQ
-678 YDFSPDTGVSGAGVS
+678 PDVLVEDEGLREKLNTLWFERHKNDPDYQQQLLKEEMDSRLAALDLSANTGVGSGGAGS
-693 GGGTHVEKEQAY
+693 IGGGTDVENEQTY
-705 DVRAGAIYNAGRW
+705 DVRGGAIYNAGRW

-748 WNLGAWAPNWAENAG
+748 WNLGAWAPDWAENAG

-782 AVITNDGGHVIMLD
+782 AVITNNGDHVIMLD

-803 AAAGSGRVS
+803 SASGKGRVS
-812 QHYDQDYR
+812 QHYDTDYR
-820 SAFAGNIVGVIS
+820 TAYAGNIVGVIS

-853 QAEQRAKDIANARK
+853 QAEQRAKDIANACK
-867 DLKGLEKDLDK
+867 DLKGLENDLDK
-878 AIISDTGTE
+878 ALLNDTGTE
-887 FEKSISDMNTKA
+887 FEKSIANMNSQAK
-899 QKWQDQ
+899 KYEDQ
-905 IRKIKNTSKDIDTSH
+905 IRKIKNVSKDIDTTH

-988 QATKD
+988 QATKN

-1023 YEKSVQWA
+1023 YEKSVQWS
-1031 IQRGDT
+1031 IKRGDT

-1072 HMSTAEMITAG
+1072 HMSTAEMITTG

-1136 FGSWLGEGKSSNGFS
+1136 FGSWLGEGKSSNEFS

-1158 AASFRLYKPSLG
+1158 AASFRPYVPKLG
-1170 VAKPF
+1170 VPRPF

-1211 GIVQNQGPNS
+1211 GIVQNQGQNG

-1233 NSQSKVNVQSSN
+1233 NSQSKINVQSSN

>member
-212 QGIGLDSKE
+212 KGTGLDPKQMHE
-221 AHDIYMDIQEI
+221 AYMQIQEV
-232 NLQLGKLGTIAGVA
+232 NMQFSKLGTVAGGA
-246 LGPLAK
+246 FAPLAM
-252 ELLPQIMEGLSWTAT
+252 EILPQVMEGLSWTAT
-267 QIYKNKDAIATTVVT
+267 KVKENKDAIATTVVT

-382 QAAERIRVEMTRAF
+382 QAAERIRTEMTRAF
-396 AAVNVEAEKSAAVV
+396 AAVNAEAEKSAAIV
-410 SEAVK
+410 SESVK
-415 ASAYTTETTTATKV
+415 ASTYTADAAAAAKI
-429 EANNAVIAS
+429 EANTAVITS

-445 EVAIGAAAREAAAV
+445 EVAVGAAAREAAAI
-459 KELAAS
+459 KEAAT
-465 AEVTANERVMVS
+465 ATEVTANERLIVS

-485 TAAGAASARASEV
+485 TAAGAASARVSEV

-525 LASQRSAAGLARLP
+525 LASQKSAAGLARLP
-539 GAIGRVTSALFSLA
+539 GAIGQVTSALFSLA

-592 TYTAHDGSIW
+592 TYTAHDGRIW
-602 RQKDGEGG
+602 RQIQED
-610 NADVAADPTGQGS
+610 NNSISADPTGQGS
-623 RANGGATEERVEEGT
+623 RANGGVSEEAVQEGT
-638 ATYAAE
+638 AAYARE

-669 AVNNTQIPS
+669 AVNNVQIPS
-678 YDFSPDTGVSGAGVS
+678 YDFSPDTGVSGV
-693 GGGTHVEKEQAY
+693 GGGTHVENEQSY
-705 DVRAGAIYNAGRW
+705 DVRGGAIYNAGRW
-718 SGLGYGTGE
+718 SGLNYGTGE

-748 WNLGAWAPNWAENAG
+748 WNLGPWAPDWAENAG

-782 AVITNDGGHVIMLD
+782 AVITNNGGHVIMLD

-820 SAFAGNIVGVIS
+820 EAFGGNIVGVIS

-843 KALSVSDVRK
+843 KALSVADVRK

-867 DLKGLEKDLDK
+867 DLKGLENDLDK
-878 AIISDTGTE
+878 ALLNDTGTE
-887 FEKSISDMNTKA
+887 FEKSIANMNSQAK
-899 QKWQDQ
+899 KYEDQ
-905 IRKIKNTSKDIDTSH
+905 IRKIKNVSKDIDTTH

-937 EALTQRRLAFK
+937 EALTQRRLTFK
-948 TDLAKINADLKG
+948 TDMAKINADLKG

-1136 FGSWLGEGKSSNGFS
+1136 FGSWLGEGKSSNEFS

-1158 AASFRLYKPSLG
+1158 AASFRPYVPKLG
-1170 VAKPF
+1170 VAIPF
-1175 ATGGLVTAPT
+1175 ATGGRVTAPT

-1211 GIVQNQGPNS
+1211 GIVQNQGPNG

>member
-25 TKQEIQKTFSTNPI
+25 TKQEIQKTFSSNPI

-87 YQVQQRFNLTAAEA
+87 YQVQQRFNLTSAEA

-112 GDVETAAKSI
+112 GDVEMAAKSI
-122 MRLDKNLANNTAE
+122 MRLDKNLANNTVE
-135 GKKAAAVL
+135 GKKVAAVL

-212 QGIGLDSKE
+212 KGTGLDPKQMHE
-221 AHDIYMDIQEI
+221 AYMQIQEV
-232 NLQLGKLGTIAGVA
+232 NMQFSKLGTVAGGA
-246 LGPLAK
+246 FAPLAM
-252 ELLPQIMEGLSWTAT
+252 EILPQVMEGLSWTAT
-267 QIYKNKDAIATTVVT
+267 KVKENKDAIATTVVT
-282 LTKLVAAYEALKLAK
+282 LTKLVAVYEALKLAK

-317 ANESQQQALSKAQE
+317 ANEAQQQALSKAQE

-477 NAEVAESA
+477 NAAVGESA
-485 TAAGAASARASEV
+485 MAAGAASVRASEA
-498 ATAATVT
+498 ATAATAT
-505 TTEATIALAG
+505 TTQATTALGVAHEATG
-515 AHEKA
+515 AKA
-520 GVAGV
+520 VMASTVSVRGISKVAGIV
-525 LASQRSAAGLARLP
+525 PKLTTAVWG
-539 GAIGRVTSALFSLA
+539 LA
-553 GGWMGVAAAALYAAY
+553 GGWVGVA
-568 CAYKYFNAKYEAAQ
+568 
-582 KNTWTGDDGY
+582 
-592 TYTAHDGSIW
+592 TA
-602 RQKDGEGG
+602 
-610 NADVAADPTGQGS
+610 VAM
-623 RANGGATEERVEEGT
+623 
-638 ATYAAE
+638 ATYAIYE
-644 YSNWYNAGGG
+644 YKA
-654 KDFADAEA
+654 A
-662 QRQAAEA
+662 QRDEYNSHRYVVDGITYTEQNGQFYRHQEAPENLANMSLAEQAE
-669 AVNNTQIPS
+669 VNNNYQ
-678 YDFSPDTGVSGAGVS
+678 PDVLVEDEGLREKLNTLWFERHKNDPDYQQQLLKEEMDSRLAALDLSANTGVGSGGAGS
-693 GGGTHVEKEQAY
+693 IGGGTHVENEQTY
-705 DVRAGAIYNAGRW
+705 DVRGGAIYNAGRW
-718 SGLGYGTGE
+718 SGLNYGTGE

-782 AVITNDGGHVIMLD
+782 AVITNNGDHVIMLD

-803 AAAGSGRVS
+803 AAAGSDRVS

-820 SAFAGNIVGVIS
+820 EAFGGNIVGVIS

-920 AEDLLKQWKI
+920 AEGLLKQWKI

-937 EALTQRRLAFK
+937 EALTQRRLKFN
-948 TDLAKINADLKG
+948 TEMAKLNAELKG
-960 DYVSVA
+960 DYASVA
-966 QAEFEATVQSLDKQR
+966 QAEFEETVQSLDKQR
-981 KAKLKEI
+981 EAKLKEI
-988 QATKD
+988 RATKA
-993 DYEALKEANE
+993 DYEALKEAND
-1003 WYTAAYLQAVQKR
+1003 WYTAAYLEAVQKR
-1016 EDAEREA
+1016 EDAERDA
-1023 YEKSVQWA
+1023 YEKSVQRA
-1031 IQRGDT
+1031 IKRGDMSSLT
-1037 QGLMNALQSKGAND
+1037 GLLQSQAAKD
-1051 EKAWNDK
+1051 TQAWNDRSK
-1058 KQALQTYY
+1058 SAQAYY
-1066 EFWQKA
+1066 DLWQKA
-1072 HMSTAEMITAG
+1072 HMSTAEMVATG
-1083 SGQIA
+1083 STQIA

-1093 VFEALANG
+1093 VFSAMADG
-1101 SESAKD
+1101 TTSAKD
-1107 SLRSLGKVFQKTITQ
+1107 SLRSLGKVFRNTITQ
-1122 MVAQMAA
+1122 MVAQVAA
-1129 NKIATLL
+1129 SKIANML
-1136 FGSWLGEGKSSNGFS
+1136 FGGLLGGGGKGTSGFT

-1158 AASFRLYKPSLG
+1158 AASFRPYKPSLG
-1170 VAKPF
+1170 VKPF

-1202 DEVYSRVAK
+1202 DEVYSRMAK
-1211 GIVQNQGPNS
+1211 GISQNQGQNGS
-1221 GTVAAPV
+1221 GAAAPV

-1233 NSQSKVNVQSSN
+1233 NSQSNVKVQSST
-1245 YDNQMKR
+1245 YDNQMKK

-1267 GMARAIR
+1267 GMARTIR
-1274 NISKG
+1274 SISKG

>member
-49 TGKVNAMLGT
+49 TGKVSAMLGT

-317 ANESQQQALSKAQE
+317 ANEAQQQALSKAQE

-410 SEAVK
+410 SESVK

-438 NAKVAES
+438 NAKVTES

-669 AVNNTQIPS
+669 AVNNVQIPS
-678 YDFSPDTGVSGAGVS
+678 YDFSPDTGVSGV
-693 GGGTHVEKEQAY
+693 GGGTHVENEQTY
-705 DVRAGAIYNAGRW
+705 DVRGGAIYNAGRW
-718 SGLGYGTGE
+718 SGLNYGTGE

-748 WNLGAWAPNWAENAG
+748 WNLGPWAPDWAENAG

-782 AVITNDGGHVIMLD
+782 AVITNNGGHVIMLD

-820 SAFAGNIVGVIS
+820 EAFGGNIVGVIS
-832 LTEFAGTTETG
+832 LTEFAGVTESG
-843 KALSVSDVRK
+843 KALSISDVRK

-867 DLKGLEKDLDK
+867 DLKGLENDLDK
-878 AIISDTGTE
+878 ALLNDTGTE
-887 FEKSISDMNTKA
+887 FEKSIANMNSQAK
-899 QKWQDQ
+899 KYEDQ
-905 IRKIKNTSKDIDTSH
+905 IRKIKNVSKDIDTTH

-1023 YEKSVQWA
+1023 YEKSVQWS
-1031 IQRGDT
+1031 IKRGDT

-1072 HMSTAEMITAG
+1072 HMSTAEMITTG
-1083 SGQIA
+1083 SGQIV

-1136 FGSWLGEGKSSNGFS
+1136 FGSWLGEGKSSSGFS

-1158 AASFRLYKPSLG
+1158 AASFRPYVPRLG
-1170 VAKPF
+1170 VTRPF

-1211 GIVQNQGPNS
+1211 GIVQNQGQNS
-1221 GTVAAPV
+1221 GNVAAPV

>member
-1 MTTVADLLIKIGADG
+1 MATVADLLIKIGADG
-16 SGLSSELGK
+16 SGLSSELNK
-25 TKQEIQKTFSTNPI
+25 TKQEIQKTFSANPI

-49 TGKVNAMLGT
+49 TGKVNSMLGS
-59 LTKFAGVAA
+59 LTKFAGIAA
-68 AGFGLNAIIESAV
+68 AGFGLNAIVESAV

-87 YQVQQRFNLTAAEA
+87 YQVQQRFNLTTAEA
-101 AKLSGILKMTG
+101 AKLSGVLKMTG

-135 GKKAAAVL
+135 GQKAAAVL
-143 SQMGLSLT
+143 AQMGLSLT

-161 EQLETLAKGYRAANE
+161 EQLAVLAKGYKAANE

-212 QGIGLDSKE
+212 KGTGLDPKQMHE
-221 AHDIYMDIQEI
+221 AYMQIQEV
-232 NLQLGKLGTIAGVA
+232 NMQFSKLGTVAGGA
-246 LGPLAK
+246 LAPLVM
-252 ELLPQIMEGLSWTAT
+252 EILPQVMDGLSHTANFIR
-267 QIYKNKDAIATTVVT
+267 QNKDEISTVIVT
-282 LTKLVAAYEALKLAK
+282 ITKLVAAYEALKLAK
-297 KAASAVSRVVDTVR
+297 KGASVIGGVVSSVQDTVADR
-311 SSTVDQ
+311 TAD
-317 ANESQQQALSKAQE
+317 AQQQALTKAQE

-352 IKTANQQNLSAEETQ
+352 VKTANQQNLSAEETQ
-367 AYMAEKFT
+367 MFMAEKFT

-410 SEAVK
+410 SESVK
-415 ASAYTTETTTATKV
+415 ASTYTADAAAAAKI
-429 EANNAVIAS
+429 EANTAVITS
-438 NAKVAES
+438 NAEVAES
-445 EVAIGAAAREAAAV
+445 EVAVGAAAREAAAV
-459 KELAAS
+459 KEAAT
-465 AEVTANERVMVS
+465 ATEVTANERLIVS

-485 TAAGAASARASEV
+485 TAAGATSARASEV

-623 RANGGATEERVEEGT
+623 RANGGATEEKVEEGT

-669 AVNNTQIPS
+669 AVNNVQIPS
-678 YDFSPDTGVSGAGVS
+678 YDFSPDTGVSGV
-693 GGGTHVEKEQAY
+693 GGGTHVENEQTY
-705 DVRAGAIYNAGRW
+705 DVRGGAIYNAGRW
-718 SGLGYGTGE
+718 SGLNYGTGE

-748 WNLGAWAPNWAENAG
+748 WNLGPLAPDWAENAG

-782 AVITNDGGHVIMLD
+782 AVITNNGGHVIMLD

-820 SAFAGNIVGVIS
+820 EAFGGNIVGVIS
-832 LTEFAGTTETG
+832 LTEFAGVTESG
-843 KALSVSDVRK
+843 KALSISDVRK

-867 DLKGLEKDLDK
+867 DLKGLENDLDK
-878 AIISDTGTE
+878 ALLNDTGTE
-887 FEKSISDMNTKA
+887 FEKSIANMNSQAK
-899 QKWQDQ
+899 KYEDQ
-905 IRKIKNTSKDIDTSH
+905 IRKIKNVSKDIDTTH

-937 EALTQRRLAFK
+937 EALTQRRLTFK
-948 TDLAKINADLKG
+948 TDMAKINADLKG

-1003 WYTAAYLQAVQKR
+1003 WYTAAYLRAVQKR

-1031 IQRGDT
+1031 IKRGDT

-1051 EKAWNDK
+1051 EKDWNDK

-1072 HMSTAEMITAG
+1072 HMSTAEMITTG

-1136 FGSWLGEGKSSNGFS
+1136 FGSWLGEGKSSSGFS

-1158 AASFRLYKPSLG
+1158 AASFRPYKPSFG
-1170 VAKPF
+1170 VSMPAF
-1175 ATGGLVTAPT
+1175 ASGGMVTAPT

-1211 GIVQNQGPNS
+1211 GIVQNQGPNG

>member
-1 MTTVADLLIKIGADG
+1 MATVADLLIKIGADG
-16 SGLSSELGK
+16 SGLSSELNK
-25 TKQEIQKTFSTNPI
+25 TKQEIQKTFSANPI

-49 TGKVNAMLGT
+49 TGKVNSMLGS
-59 LTKFAGVAA
+59 LTKFAGIAA
-68 AGFGLNAIIESAV
+68 AGFGLNAIVESAV

-87 YQVQQRFNLTAAEA
+87 YQVQQRFNLTTAEA
-101 AKLSGILKMTG
+101 AKLSGVLKMTG

-135 GKKAAAVL
+135 GQKAAAVL

-161 EQLETLAKGYRAANE
+161 EQLAVLAKGYKAANE

-317 ANESQQQALSKAQE
+317 ANEAQQQALSKAQE

-477 NAEVAESA
+477 NAAVGESA
-485 TAAGAASARASEV
+485 MAAGAASVRASEA
-498 ATAATVT
+498 ATAATAT
-505 TTEATIALAG
+505 TTQATTALGVAHEATG
-515 AHEKA
+515 AKA
-520 GVAGV
+520 VMASTVSVRGISKVAGIV
-525 LASQRSAAGLARLP
+525 PKLTMAVWA
-539 GAIGRVTSALFSLA
+539 LA
-553 GGWMGVAAAALYAAY
+553 GGWVGVA
-568 CAYKYFNAKYEAAQ
+568 
-582 KNTWTGDDGY
+582 
-592 TYTAHDGSIW
+592 TA
-602 RQKDGEGG
+602 
-610 NADVAADPTGQGS
+610 VAM
-623 RANGGATEERVEEGT
+623 
-638 ATYAAE
+638 ATYAIYE
-644 YSNWYNAGGG
+644 YKA
-654 KDFADAEA
+654 A
-662 QRQAAEA
+662 QRDEYNSHRYVVDGITYTEQNGQFYRHQEAPENLANMSLAEQAE
-669 AVNNTQIPS
+669 VNNS
-678 YDFSPDTGVSGAGVS
+678 YQPDVLVEDEGLREKLNTLWFERHKNDPDYQQQLLKEEMDSRLAALDLSANTGVGSGGAGS
-693 GGGTHVEKEQAY
+693 IGGGTHVENEQTY
-705 DVRAGAIYNAGRW
+705 DVRGGAIYNAGRW
-718 SGLGYGTGE
+718 SGLNYGTGE

-748 WNLGAWAPNWAENAG
+748 WNLGPWAPDWAENAG

-782 AVITNDGGHVIMLD
+782 AVITNNGGHVIMLD

-820 SAFAGNIVGVIS
+820 EAFGGNIVGVIS
-832 LTEFAGTTETG
+832 LTEFAGVTESG
-843 KALSVSDVRK
+843 KALSISDVRK

-867 DLKGLEKDLDK
+867 DLKGLENDLDK
-878 AIISDTGTE
+878 ALLNDTGTE
-887 FEKSISDMNTKA
+887 FEKSIANMNSQAK
-899 QKWQDQ
+899 KYEDQ
-905 IRKIKNTSKDIDTSH
+905 IRKIKNVSKDIDTTH

-937 EALTQRRLAFK
+937 EALTQRRLTFK
-948 TDLAKINADLKG
+948 TDMAKINADLKG

-1003 WYTAAYLQAVQKR
+1003 WYTAAYLEAVQKR
-1016 EDAEREA
+1016 EDAERDA
-1023 YEKSVQWA
+1023 YEKSVQRA
-1031 IQRGDT
+1031 IKRGDMSSLT
-1037 QGLMNALQSKGAND
+1037 GLLQSQAAKD
-1051 EKAWNDK
+1051 TQAWNDRSK
-1058 KQALQTYY
+1058 SAQAYY
-1066 EFWQKA
+1066 DLWQKA
-1072 HMSTAEMITAG
+1072 HMSTAEMVATG
-1083 SGQIA
+1083 STQIA

-1093 VFEALANG
+1093 VFSALADG
-1101 SESAKD
+1101 TTSAKD
-1107 SLRSLGKVFQKTITQ
+1107 SLRSLGKVFRNTITQ

-1158 AASFRLYKPSLG
+1158 AASFRPYVPRLG
-1170 VAKPF
+1170 VPRPF

-1211 GIVQNQGPNS
+1211 GIVQNQGQNS
-1221 GTVAAPV
+1221 GNVAAPV

>member
-39 NEFSGSVDTA
+39 HEFSGSVDTA

-87 YQVQQRFNLTAAEA
+87 YQVQQRFNLTSAEA

-122 MRLDKNLANNTAE
+122 MRLDKNLANNTVE

-212 QGIGLDSKE
+212 KGVGLDPKE
-221 AHDIYMDIQEI
+221 MHEAYMQMQEV
-232 NLQLGKLGTIAGVA
+232 NLQFGKLKNVAGGA
-246 LGPLAK
+246 LAPLAM
-252 ELLPQIMEGLSWTAT
+252 EILPQVMEGLSWTAT
-267 QIYKNKDAIATTVVT
+267 KVKENKDAIATTVVT

-297 KAASAVSRVVDTVR
+297 KAASAVGRVVDTVR

-317 ANESQQQALSKAQE
+317 ANEAQQQALSKAQE

-498 ATAATVT
+498 ATAATVS

-669 AVNNTQIPS
+669 AVNNVQIPS
-678 YDFSPDTGVSGAGVS
+678 YDFSPDTGVSGV
-693 GGGTHVEKEQAY
+693 GGGTHVENEQTY
-705 DVRAGAIYNAGRW
+705 DVRGGAIYNAGRW
-718 SGLGYGTGE
+718 SGLNYGTGE

-748 WNLGAWAPNWAENAG
+748 WNLGPWAPDWAENAG

-782 AVITNDGGHVIMLD
+782 AVITNNGGHVIMLD

-820 SAFAGNIVGVIS
+820 EAFGGNIVGVIS
-832 LTEFAGTTETG
+832 LTEFAGVTESG
-843 KALSVSDVRK
+843 KALSISDVRK

-867 DLKGLEKDLDK
+867 DLKGLENDLDK
-878 AIISDTGTE
+878 ALLNDTGTE
-887 FEKSISDMNTKA
+887 FEKSIANMNSQTK
-899 QKWQDQ
+899 KYEDQ
-905 IRKIKNTSKDIDTSH
+905 IRKIKNVSKDIDTTH

-930 EEAAKAM
+930 EEVAKAM
-937 EALTQRRLAFK
+937 EALTQRRLTFK
-948 TDLAKINADLKG
+948 TDMAKINADLKG

-1016 EDAEREA
+1016 EDAECEA

-1031 IQRGDT
+1031 IKRGDT

-1051 EKAWNDK
+1051 EKDWNDK

-1072 HMSTAEMITAG
+1072 HLSTAEMITIG

-1158 AASFRLYKPSLG
+1158 AASFRPYVPRLG
-1170 VAKPF
+1170 VPRPF

-1211 GIVQNQGPNS
+1211 GIVQNQGQNS

>member
-39 NEFSGSVDTA
+39 HEFSGSVDTA

-143 SQMGLSLT
+143 AQMGLSLT

-212 QGIGLDSKE
+212 KGVGLDPKE
-221 AHDIYMDIQEI
+221 MHEAYMQMQEV
-232 NLQLGKLGTIAGVA
+232 NLQFGKLKTVAGGA
-246 LGPLAK
+246 LAPLAM
-252 ELLPQIMEGLSWTAT
+252 EILPQVMEGLSWTAT
-267 QIYKNKDAIATTVVT
+267 KVKENKDAIATTVVT

-317 ANESQQQALSKAQE
+317 ANEAQQQALSKAQE

-382 QAAERIRVEMTRAF
+382 QAAERIRTEMTRAF

-410 SEAVK
+410 SESVK

-445 EVAIGAAAREAAAV
+445 EVAIGAAAREAAAI
-459 KELAAS
+459 KEAAT
-465 AEVTANERVMVS
+465 ATEVTANERLIVS

-485 TAAGAASARASEV
+485 TVAGAASARASEV

-525 LASQRSAAGLARLP
+525 LASQRSATGFARLP

-669 AVNNTQIPS
+669 AVNNVQIPS
-678 YDFSPDTGVSGAGVS
+678 YDFSPDTGVSGV
-693 GGGTHVEKEQAY
+693 GGGTHVENEQTY
-705 DVRAGAIYNAGRW
+705 DVRGGAIYNAGRW
-718 SGLGYGTGE
+718 SGLNYGTGE

-748 WNLGAWAPNWAENAG
+748 WNLGPWAPDWAENAG

-782 AVITNDGGHVIMLD
+782 AVITNNGGHVIMLD

-820 SAFAGNIVGVIS
+820 EAFGGNIVGVIS
-832 LTEFAGTTETG
+832 LTEFAGVTESG
-843 KALSVSDVRK
+843 KALSISDVRK

-867 DLKGLEKDLDK
+867 DLKGLENDLDK
-878 AIISDTGTE
+878 ALLNDTGTE
-887 FEKSISDMNTKA
+887 FEKSIANMNSQTK
-899 QKWQDQ
+899 KYEDQ
-905 IRKIKNTSKDIDTSH
+905 IRKIKNVSKDIDTTH

-930 EEAAKAM
+930 EEVAKAM
-937 EALTQRRLAFK
+937 EALTQRRLTFK
-948 TDLAKINADLKG
+948 TDMAKINADLKG

-1031 IQRGDT
+1031 IKRGDT

-1051 EKAWNDK
+1051 EKDWNDK

-1072 HMSTAEMITAG
+1072 HLSTAEMITTG

-1158 AASFRLYKPSLG
+1158 AASFRPYVPRLG
-1170 VAKPF
+1170 VPRPF

-1211 GIVQNQGPNS
+1211 GIVQNQGQNS
-1221 GTVAAPV
+1221 GNVAAPV

>member
-49 TGKVNAMLGT
+49 TGKVNSMLGS
-59 LTKFAGVAA
+59 LTKFAGIAA
-68 AGFGLNAIIESAV
+68 AGFGLNAIVESAV

-87 YQVQQRFNLTAAEA
+87 YQVQQRFNLTTAEA
-101 AKLSGILKMTG
+101 AKLSGVLKMTG

-122 MRLDKNLANNTAE
+122 MRLDKNLANNTVE

-143 SQMGLSLT
+143 AQMGLSLT

-161 EQLETLAKGYRAANE
+161 EQLETLAKGYKAANE
-176 AGQGQEFLMATLGT
+176 AGQGQEFLMATLAP
-190 RGLALTKTLLNY
+190 L
-202 EEAAQRVSKI
+202 V
-212 QGIGLDSKE
+212 
-221 AHDIYMDIQEI
+221 MEI
-232 NLQLGKLGTIAGVA
+232 
-246 LGPLAK
+246 
-252 ELLPQIMEGLSWTAT
+252 LPQVMDGLSHTANFIR
-267 QIYKNKDAIATTVVT
+267 QNKDEISTVIVT
-282 LTKLVAAYEALKLAK
+282 VTKLVAAYEALKLAK
-297 KAASAVSRVVDTVR
+297 KGASVIGGVMSSVRDTVADR
-311 SSTVDQ
+311 TAD
-317 ANESQQQALSKAQE
+317 AQQQALTKAQE

-382 QAAERIRVEMTRAF
+382 QAAERIRAEMTRAF

-445 EVAIGAAAREAAAV
+445 EVAVGAAAREAAAV

-477 NAEVAESA
+477 NAAVGESA
-485 TAAGAASARASEV
+485 MAAGAASVRASEA
-498 ATAATVT
+498 ATAATAT
-505 TTEATIALAG
+505 TTQATTALG
-515 AHEKA
+515 VAHEKA
-520 GVAGV
+520 GVASV
-525 LASQRSAAGLARLP
+525 LSSQKSVAGLARLP
-539 GAIGRVTSALFSLA
+539 GAIGKVTSVLFDLA
-553 GGWMGVAAAALYAAY
+553 GGWMGVAAATLYAAY

-592 TYTAHDGSIW
+592 TYTAHNGRIW
-602 RQKDGEGG
+602 RQIQED
-610 NADVAADPTGQGS
+610 NNSISADPTGQGS
-623 RANGGATEERVEEGT
+623 RANGGVSEEAVQEGT
-638 ATYAAE
+638 EAYARE

-669 AVNNTQIPS
+669 AVNNVQIPS
-678 YDFSPDTGVSGAGVS
+678 YDFSPDTGVSGV
-693 GGGTHVEKEQAY
+693 GGGTHVENEQTY
-705 DVRAGAIYNAGRW
+705 DVRGGAIYNAGRW
-718 SGLGYGTGE
+718 SGLNYGTGE

-748 WNLGAWAPNWAENAG
+748 WNLGPWAPDWAENAG

-782 AVITNDGGHVIMLD
+782 AVITNNGGHVIMLD

-820 SAFAGNIVGVIS
+820 EAFGGNIVGVIS
-832 LTEFAGTTETG
+832 LTEFAGVTESG
-843 KALSVSDVRK
+843 KALSISDVRK

-867 DLKGLEKDLDK
+867 DLKGLENDLDK
-878 AIISDTGTE
+878 ALLNDTGTE
-887 FEKSISDMNTKA
+887 FEKSIANMNSQAK
-899 QKWQDQ
+899 KYEDQ
-905 IRKIKNTSKDIDTSH
+905 IRKIKNVSKDIDTTH

-1023 YEKSVQWA
+1023 YEKSVQWS
-1031 IQRGDT
+1031 IKRGDT

-1072 HMSTAEMITAG
+1072 HMSTAEMITTG

-1136 FGSWLGEGKSSNGFS
+1136 FGSWLGEGKSSNRFS

-1158 AASFRLYKPSLG
+1158 AASFRPYKPSFG
-1170 VAKPF
+1170 VSMPAF
-1175 ATGGLVTAPT
+1175 ASGGMVTAPT

-1211 GIVQNQGPNS
+1211 GIVQNQGQNG

-1233 NSQSKVNVQSSN
+1233 NSQSKINVQSSN

>member
-25 TKQEIQKTFSTNPI
+25 TKQEIQKTFSSNPI
-39 NEFSGSVDTA
+39 HEFSGSVDTA

-87 YQVQQRFNLTAAEA
+87 YQVQQRFNLTSAEA

-122 MRLDKNLANNTAE
+122 MRLDKNLANNTVE

-212 QGIGLDSKE
+212 QGIGLDSEE

-317 ANESQQQALSKAQE
+317 ANEAQQQALSKAQE

-382 QAAERIRVEMTRAF
+382 QAAERIRTEMTRAF

-410 SEAVK
+410 SESVK
-415 ASAYTTETTTATKV
+415 ASAYTMETTTATKV

-445 EVAIGAAAREAAAV
+445 EVAIGAAAREAAAI
-459 KELAAS
+459 KEAAT
-465 AEVTANERVMVS
+465 ATEVTANERLIVS
-477 NAEVAESA
+477 NAKVAESA

-498 ATAATVT
+498 VTAATVT
-505 TTEATIALAG
+505 TTEATIDLAG

-623 RANGGATEERVEEGT
+623 RANGGATEERVQEGT
-638 ATYAAE
+638 DVYARE

-669 AVNNTQIPS
+669 AVNNVQIPS
-678 YDFSPDTGVSGAGVS
+678 YDFSPDTGVSGV
-693 GGGTHVEKEQAY
+693 GGGTHVENEQTY
-705 DVRAGAIYNAGRW
+705 DVRGGAIYNAGRW
-718 SGLGYGTGE
+718 SGLNYGTGE

-748 WNLGAWAPNWAENAG
+748 WNLGPWAPDWAENAG

-782 AVITNDGGHVIMLD
+782 AVITNNGGHVIMLD

-820 SAFAGNIVGVIS
+820 EAFGGNIVGVIS

-867 DLKGLEKDLDK
+867 DLKGLENDLDK
-878 AIISDTGTE
+878 ALLNDTGTE
-887 FEKSISDMNTKA
+887 FEKSIANMNSQAK
-899 QKWQDQ
+899 KYEDQ
-905 IRKIKNTSKDIDTSH
+905 IRKIKNVSKDIDTTH

-988 QATKD
+988 QATKA
-993 DYEALKEANE
+993 DYEALKEAND
-1003 WYTAAYLQAVQKR
+1003 WYTAAYLEAVQKR
-1016 EDAEREA
+1016 EDAERDA
-1023 YEKSVQWA
+1023 YEKSVQRA
-1031 IQRGDT
+1031 IKRGDT

-1072 HMSTAEMITAG
+1072 HMSTAEMITTG

-1158 AASFRLYKPSLG
+1158 AASFRPYVPRLG
-1170 VAKPF
+1170 VARPF

-1211 GIVQNQGPNS
+1211 GIVQNQGQNG

>member
-1 MTTVADLLIKIGADG
+1 M
-16 SGLSSELGK
+16 
-25 TKQEIQKTFSTNPI
+25 QF
-39 NEFSGSVDTA
+39 
-49 TGKVNAMLGT
+49 
-59 LTKFAGVAA
+59 
-68 AGFGLNAIIESAV
+68 
-81 NAGESL
+81 
-87 YQVQQRFNLTAAEA
+87 
-101 AKLSGILKMTG
+101 
-112 GDVETAAKSI
+112 
-122 MRLDKNLANNTAE
+122 
-135 GKKAAAVL
+135 
-143 SQMGLSLT
+143 
-151 DSTGKMKPMN
+151 
-161 EQLETLAKGYRAANE
+161 
-176 AGQGQEFLMATLGT
+176 
-190 RGLALTKTLLNY
+190 
-202 EEAAQRVSKI
+202 
-212 QGIGLDSKE
+212 
-221 AHDIYMDIQEI
+221 
-232 NLQLGKLGTIAGVA
+232 GKLGTVAGGA
-246 LGPLAK
+246 LAPLVM
-252 ELLPQIMEGLSWTAT
+252 EILPQVMDGLSHTANFIR
-267 QIYKNKDAIATTVVT
+267 QNKDEISTVIVT
-282 LTKLVAAYEALKLAK
+282 VTKLVAAYEALKLAK
-297 KAASAVSRVVDTVR
+297 KGASVIGGVMSSVRDTVADR
-311 SSTVDQ
+311 TAD
-317 ANESQQQALSKAQE
+317 AQQQALTKAQE

-382 QAAERIRVEMTRAF
+382 QAAERIRAEMTRAF

-445 EVAIGAAAREAAAV
+445 EVAVGAAAREAAAV

-477 NAEVAESA
+477 NAAVGESA
-485 TAAGAASARASEV
+485 MAAGAASVRASEA
-498 ATAATVT
+498 ATAATAT
-505 TTEATIALAG
+505 TTQATTALG
-515 AHEKA
+515 VAHEKA
-520 GVAGV
+520 GVASV
-525 LASQRSAAGLARLP
+525 LSSQKSVAGLARLP
-539 GAIGRVTSALFSLA
+539 GAIGKVTSVLFDLA

-592 TYTAHDGSIW
+592 TYTAHNGRIW
-602 RQKDGEGG
+602 RQIQED
-610 NADVAADPTGQGS
+610 NNSISADPTGQGS
-623 RANGGATEERVEEGT
+623 RANGGVSEEAVQEGT
-638 ATYAAE
+638 EAYARE

-669 AVNNTQIPS
+669 AVNNVQIPS
-678 YDFSPDTGVSGAGVS
+678 YDFSPDTGVSGV
-693 GGGTHVEKEQAY
+693 GGGTHVENEQTY
-705 DVRAGAIYNAGRW
+705 DVRGGAIYNAGRW
-718 SGLGYGTGE
+718 SGLNYGTGE

-748 WNLGAWAPNWAENAG
+748 WNLGPWAPDWAENAG

-782 AVITNDGGHVIMLD
+782 AVITNNGGHVIMLD

-820 SAFAGNIVGVIS
+820 EAFGGNIVGVIS
-832 LTEFAGTTETG
+832 LTEFAGVTESG
-843 KALSVSDVRK
+843 KALSISDVRK

-867 DLKGLEKDLDK
+867 DLKGLENDLDK
-878 AIISDTGTE
+878 ALLNDTGTE
-887 FEKSISDMNTKA
+887 FEKSIANMNSQAK
-899 QKWQDQ
+899 KYEDQ
-905 IRKIKNTSKDIDTSH
+905 IRKIKNVSKDIDTTH

-1023 YEKSVQWA
+1023 YEKSVQWS
-1031 IQRGDT
+1031 IKRGDT

-1072 HMSTAEMITAG
+1072 HMSTAEMITTG

-1136 FGSWLGEGKSSNGFS
+1136 FGSWLGEGKSSNRFS

-1158 AASFRLYKPSLG
+1158 AASFRPYKPSFG
-1170 VAKPF
+1170 VSMPAF
-1175 ATGGLVTAPT
+1175 ASGGMVTAPT

-1211 GIVQNQGPNS
+1211 GIVQNQGQNG

-1233 NSQSKVNVQSSN
+1233 NSQSKINVQSSN

>member
-25 TKQEIQKTFSTNPI
+25 TKQEIQKTFSSNPI
-39 NEFSGSVDTA
+39 HEFSGSVDTA

-122 MRLDKNLANNTAE
+122 MRLDKNLANNTVE

-297 KAASAVSRVVDTVR
+297 KAASAVSRAVDTVR

-317 ANESQQQALSKAQE
+317 ANEAQQQALSKAQE

-382 QAAERIRVEMTRAF
+382 QAAERIRTEMTRAF
-396 AAVNVEAEKSAAVV
+396 AAVSVEAEKSAAVV

-445 EVAIGAAAREAAAV
+445 EVAVGAAAREAAVV

-477 NAEVAESA
+477 NAAVGESA
-485 TAAGAASARASEV
+485 MAAGAASVRAGEA
-498 ATAATVT
+498 ATAATAT
-505 TTEATIALAG
+505 TTQATTALGVAHEATG
-515 AHEKA
+515 AKA
-520 GVAGV
+520 VMASTVSVRGISKVAGIV
-525 LASQRSAAGLARLP
+525 PKLTTAVWA
-539 GAIGRVTSALFSLA
+539 LA
-553 GGWMGVAAAALYAAY
+553 GGWVGVA
-568 CAYKYFNAKYEAAQ
+568 
-582 KNTWTGDDGY
+582 
-592 TYTAHDGSIW
+592 TA
-602 RQKDGEGG
+602 
-610 NADVAADPTGQGS
+610 VAM
-623 RANGGATEERVEEGT
+623 
-638 ATYAAE
+638 ATYAIYE
-644 YSNWYNAGGG
+644 YKA
-654 KDFADAEA
+654 A
-662 QRQAAEA
+662 QRDEYNSHRYVVDGITYTEQNGQFYRHQEAPENLANMSLADQAE
-669 AVNNTQIPS
+669 VNNS
-678 YDFSPDTGVSGAGVS
+678 YQPDVLVEDEGLREKLNTLWFERHKNDPDYQQKLLKEEMDSRLAALDLSANTGVGSGGAGS
-693 GGGTHVEKEQAY
+693 IGGGTHVENEQSY
-705 DVRAGAIYNAGRW
+705 DVRGGAIYNAGRW
-718 SGLGYGTGE
+718 SGLNYGTGE

-748 WNLGAWAPNWAENAG
+748 WNLGPWAPDWAENAG

-782 AVITNDGGHVIMLD
+782 AVITNNGGHVIMLD

-820 SAFAGNIVGVIS
+820 EAFGGNIVGVIS
-832 LTEFAGTTETG
+832 LTEFAGVTESG
-843 KALSVSDVRK
+843 KALSISDVRK

-867 DLKGLEKDLDK
+867 DLKGLENDLDK
-878 AIISDTGTE
+878 ALLTDTGTE
-887 FEKSISDMNTKA
+887 FEKSIANMNSQAK
-899 QKWQDQ
+899 KYEDQ
-905 IRKIKNTSKDIDTSH
+905 IRKIKNVSKDIDTTH

-937 EALTQRRLAFK
+937 EALTQRRLTFK
-948 TDLAKINADLKG
+948 TDMAKINADLKG

-1023 YEKSVQWA
+1023 YEKSVQWS

-1136 FGSWLGEGKSSNGFS
+1136 FGSWLGEGKSSNEFS

-1158 AASFRLYKPSLG
+1158 AASFRPYVPKLG
-1170 VAKPF
+1170 VSRPF

-1211 GIVQNQGPNS
+1211 GIVQNQGQNS
-1221 GTVAAPV
+1221 GNVAAPV

-1245 YDNQMKR
+1245 YDSQMKR

>member
-25 TKQEIQKTFSTNPI
+25 TKQEIQKTFSSNPI

-122 MRLDKNLANNTAE
+122 MRLDKNLANNTAK
-135 GKKAAAVL
+135 GKKAAAIL

-382 QAAERIRVEMTRAF
+382 QAAERIRTEMTRAF

-410 SEAVK
+410 SESVK

-477 NAEVAESA
+477 NAAVGESA
-485 TAAGAASARASEV
+485 MAAGAASVRASEA
-498 ATAATVT
+498 ATAATAT
-505 TTEATIALAG
+505 TTQATTALGVAHEATG
-515 AHEKA
+515 AKA
-520 GVAGV
+520 VMASTVSVRGISKVAGIV
-525 LASQRSAAGLARLP
+525 PKLTMAVWA
-539 GAIGRVTSALFSLA
+539 LA
-553 GGWMGVAAAALYAAY
+553 GGWVGVA
-568 CAYKYFNAKYEAAQ
+568 
-582 KNTWTGDDGY
+582 
-592 TYTAHDGSIW
+592 TA
-602 RQKDGEGG
+602 
-610 NADVAADPTGQGS
+610 VAM
-623 RANGGATEERVEEGT
+623 
-638 ATYAAE
+638 ATYAIYE
-644 YSNWYNAGGG
+644 YKA
-654 KDFADAEA
+654 A
-662 QRQAAEA
+662 QRDEYNSHRYVVDGITYTEQNGQFYRHQEAPENLANMSLAEQAE
-669 AVNNTQIPS
+669 VNNS
-678 YDFSPDTGVSGAGVS
+678 YQPDVLVEDEGLREKLNTLWFEQHKNDPDYQQQLLKEEMDSRLAALDLSANTGVGSGGAGS
-693 GGGTHVEKEQAY
+693 IGGGTHVENEQSY
-705 DVRAGAIYNAGRW
+705 NVRGGAIYNAGRW
-718 SGLGYGTGE
+718 SGLNYGTGE

-748 WNLGAWAPNWAENAG
+748 WNLGPWAPDWAENAG

-782 AVITNDGGHVIMLD
+782 AVITNNGGHVIMLD

-820 SAFAGNIVGVIS
+820 EAFGGNIVGVIS
-832 LTEFAGTTETG
+832 LTEFAGVTESG
-843 KALSVSDVRK
+843 KALSISDVRK

-867 DLKGLEKDLDK
+867 DLKGLENDLDK
-878 AIISDTGTE
+878 ALLNDTGTE
-887 FEKSISDMNTKA
+887 FEKSIANMNSQAK
-899 QKWQDQ
+899 KYEDQ
-905 IRKIKNTSKDIDTSH
+905 IRKIKNVSKDIDTTH

-937 EALTQRRLAFK
+937 EALTQRRLTFK
-948 TDLAKINADLKG
+948 TDMAKINADLKG

-1072 HMSTAEMITAG
+1072 HMSTAEMITTG

-1158 AASFRLYKPSLG
+1158 AASFRPYVPRLG
-1170 VAKPF
+1170 VARPF

-1211 GIVQNQGPNS
+1211 GIVQNQGQNS

>member
-317 ANESQQQALSKAQE
+317 ANEAQQQALSKAQE

-477 NAEVAESA
+477 NAAVGESA
-485 TAAGAASARASEV
+485 MAAGAASVRASEA
-498 ATAATVT
+498 ATAATAT
-505 TTEATIALAG
+505 TTQATTALGVAHEATG
-515 AHEKA
+515 AKA
-520 GVAGV
+520 VMASTVSVRGISKVAGIV
-525 LASQRSAAGLARLP
+525 PKLTMAVWA
-539 GAIGRVTSALFSLA
+539 LA
-553 GGWMGVAAAALYAAY
+553 GGWVGVA
-568 CAYKYFNAKYEAAQ
+568 
-582 KNTWTGDDGY
+582 
-592 TYTAHDGSIW
+592 TA
-602 RQKDGEGG
+602 
-610 NADVAADPTGQGS
+610 VAM
-623 RANGGATEERVEEGT
+623 
-638 ATYAAE
+638 ATYAIYE
-644 YSNWYNAGGG
+644 YKA
-654 KDFADAEA
+654 A
-662 QRQAAEA
+662 QRDEYNSHRYVVDGITYTEQNGQFYRHQEAPENLANMSLAEQAE
-669 AVNNTQIPS
+669 VNNS
-678 YDFSPDTGVSGAGVS
+678 YQPDVLVEDEGLREKLNTLWFERHKNDPDYQQQLLKEEMDSRLAALDLSANTGVGSGGAGS
-693 GGGTHVEKEQAY
+693 IGGGTHVENEQTY
-705 DVRAGAIYNAGRW
+705 DVRGGAIYNAGRW
-718 SGLGYGTGE
+718 SGLNYGTGE

-748 WNLGAWAPNWAENAG
+748 WNLGPWAPDWAENAG

-782 AVITNDGGHVIMLD
+782 AVITNNGGHVIMLD

-820 SAFAGNIVGVIS
+820 EAFGGNIVGVIS
-832 LTEFAGTTETG
+832 LTEFAGTTESG
-843 KALSVSDVRK
+843 KALSISDVRK

-867 DLKGLEKDLDK
+867 DLKSLENDLDK
-878 AIISDTGTE
+878 ALLTDTGTE
-887 FEKSISDMNTKA
+887 FEKSIANMNSQAK
-899 QKWQDQ
+899 KYEDQ
-905 IRKIKNTSKDIDTSH
+905 IRKIKNVSKDIDTTH

-937 EALTQRRLAFK
+937 EALTQRRLTFK
-948 TDLAKINADLKG
+948 TDMAKINADLKG

-988 QATKD
+988 QATKN

-1051 EKAWNDK
+1051 EKALNDK

-1072 HMSTAEMITAG
+1072 HMSTAEMITTG

-1136 FGSWLGEGKSSNGFS
+1136 FGSWLGEGKSSSGFS

-1158 AASFRLYKPSLG
+1158 AASFRPYVPRLG
-1170 VAKPF
+1170 VARPF

-1211 GIVQNQGPNS
+1211 GIVQNQGQNS
-1221 GTVAAPV
+1221 GNVAAPV

>member
-1 MTTVADLLIKIGADG
+1 MATVADLLIKIGADG
-16 SGLSSELGK
+16 SGLSSELNK
-25 TKQEIQKTFSTNPI
+25 TKQEIQKTFSASPI
-39 NEFSGSVDTA
+39 NEFSGSIDTA
-49 TGKVNAMLGT
+49 TGKVNSMLGS
-59 LTKFAGVAA
+59 LTKFAGIAA
-68 AGFGLNAIIESAV
+68 AGFGLNAIVESAV

-87 YQVQQRFNLTAAEA
+87 YQVQQRFNLTTAEA
-101 AKLSGILKMTG
+101 AKLSGVLKMTG

-135 GKKAAAVL
+135 GQKAAAVL

-161 EQLETLAKGYRAANE
+161 EQLAVLAKGYKAANE

-212 QGIGLDSKE
+212 KGTGLDPKQMHE
-221 AHDIYMDIQEI
+221 AYMQIQEV
-232 NLQLGKLGTIAGVA
+232 NMQFGKLGTVAGGA
-246 LGPLAK
+246 LAPLVM
-252 ELLPQIMEGLSWTAT
+252 EILPQVMDGLSHTANFIR
-267 QIYKNKDAIATTVVT
+267 QNKDEISTVIVT
-282 LTKLVAAYEALKLAK
+282 VTKLVAAYEALKLAK
-297 KAASAVSRVVDTVR
+297 KGASVIGGVVSSVQDTVADR
-311 SSTVDQ
+311 TAD
-317 ANESQQQALSKAQE
+317 AQQQALTKAQE

-410 SEAVK
+410 SESVK

-477 NAEVAESA
+477 NAAVGESA
-485 TAAGAASARASEV
+485 MAAGAASVRASEA
-498 ATAATVT
+498 ATAATAT
-505 TTEATIALAG
+505 TTQATTALGVAHEATG
-515 AHEKA
+515 AKA
-520 GVAGV
+520 VMASTVSVRGISKVAGIV
-525 LASQRSAAGLARLP
+525 PKLTMAVWA
-539 GAIGRVTSALFSLA
+539 LA
-553 GGWMGVAAAALYAAY
+553 GGWVGVA
-568 CAYKYFNAKYEAAQ
+568 
-582 KNTWTGDDGY
+582 
-592 TYTAHDGSIW
+592 TA
-602 RQKDGEGG
+602 
-610 NADVAADPTGQGS
+610 VAM
-623 RANGGATEERVEEGT
+623 
-638 ATYAAE
+638 ATYAIYE
-644 YSNWYNAGGG
+644 YKA
-654 KDFADAEA
+654 A
-662 QRQAAEA
+662 QRDEYNSHRYVVDGITYTEQNGQFYRHQEAPENLANMSLAEQAE
-669 AVNNTQIPS
+669 VNNS
-678 YDFSPDTGVSGAGVS
+678 YQPDVLVEDEGLREKLNTLWFERHKNDPDYQQQLLKEEMDSRLAALDLSANTGVGSGGAGS
-693 GGGTHVEKEQAY
+693 IGGGTHVENEQTY
-705 DVRAGAIYNAGRW
+705 DVRGGAIYNAGRW
-718 SGLGYGTGE
+718 SGLNYGTGE

-748 WNLGAWAPNWAENAG
+748 WNLGSWAPDWAENAG
-763 SAFHPTDA
+763 SAFHPTDT

-782 AVITNDGGHVIMLD
+782 AVITNNGGHVIMLD

-820 SAFAGNIVGVIS
+820 EAFGGNIVGVIS

-867 DLKGLEKDLDK
+867 DLRGLEKDLDK

-937 EALTQRRLAFK
+937 EALTQRRLKFN
-948 TDLAKINADLKG
+948 TEMAKLNAELKG
-960 DYVSVA
+960 DYASVA
-966 QAEFEATVQSLDKQR
+966 QAEFEETVQSLDKQR
-981 KAKLKEI
+981 EAKLKEI
-988 QATKD
+988 QATKA
-993 DYEALKEANE
+993 DYEALKEAND
-1003 WYTAAYLQAVQKR
+1003 WYTAAYLEAVQKR
-1016 EDAEREA
+1016 EDAERDA
-1023 YEKSVQWA
+1023 YEKSVQRA
-1031 IQRGDT
+1031 IKRGDMGSLT
-1037 QGLMNALQSKGAND
+1037 GLLQSQAAKD
-1051 EKAWNDK
+1051 TQAWNDRSK
-1058 KQALQTYY
+1058 SAQAYY
-1066 EFWQKA
+1066 DLWQKA
-1072 HMSTAEMITAG
+1072 HMSTAEMVATG
-1083 SGQIA
+1083 STQIA

-1093 VFEALANG
+1093 VFSAMADG
-1101 SESAKD
+1101 TTSAKD
-1107 SLRSLGKVFQKTITQ
+1107 SLRSLGKVFRNTITQ
-1122 MVAQMAA
+1122 MVAQVAA
-1129 NKIATLL
+1129 SKIANML
-1136 FGSWLGEGKSSNGFS
+1136 FGGLLGGGGKGASGFT

-1158 AASFRLYKPSLG
+1158 GASFRSYKPSLG
-1170 VAKPF
+1170 VSMPAF
-1175 ATGGLVTAPT
+1175 ASGGMVTAPT

-1202 DEVYSRVAK
+1202 DEVYSRMAK
-1211 GIVQNQGPNS
+1211 GISQNQGQNGS
-1221 GTVAAPV
+1221 GAAAPV

-1233 NSQSKVNVQSSN
+1233 NSQSNVKVQSSN
-1245 YDNQMKR
+1245 YDNQMKK

-1267 GMARAIR
+1267 GMARTIR
-1274 NISKG
+1274 SISKG

>member
-25 TKQEIQKTFSTNPI
+25 TKQEIQKTFSANPI

-122 MRLDKNLANNTAE
+122 MRLDKNLANNTVE

-212 QGIGLDSKE
+212 QGIGLDSEE

-317 ANESQQQALSKAQE
+317 ANEAQQQALSKAQE

-382 QAAERIRVEMTRAF
+382 QAAERIRTEMTRAF

-410 SEAVK
+410 SESVK

-445 EVAIGAAAREAAAV
+445 EVAIGAAAREAAAI
-459 KELAAS
+459 KEAAT
-465 AEVTANERVMVS
+465 ATEVTANERLIVS
-477 NAEVAESA
+477 NAKVAESA

-669 AVNNTQIPS
+669 AVNNVQIPS
-678 YDFSPDTGVSGAGVS
+678 YDFSPDTGVRGV
-693 GGGTHVEKEQAY
+693 GGGTHVENEQTY
-705 DVRAGAIYNAGRW
+705 DVRGGAIYNAGRW
-718 SGLGYGTGE
+718 SGLNYGTGE

-748 WNLGAWAPNWAENAG
+748 WNLGPWAPDWAENAG

-782 AVITNDGGHVIMLD
+782 AVITNNGGHVIMLD

-820 SAFAGNIVGVIS
+820 EAFGGNIVGVIS

-843 KALSVSDVRK
+843 KALSVADVRK

-867 DLKGLEKDLDK
+867 DLKGLENDLDK
-878 AIISDTGTE
+878 ALLNDTGTE
-887 FEKSISDMNTKA
+887 FEKSIANMNSQAK
-899 QKWQDQ
+899 KYEDQ
-905 IRKIKNTSKDIDTSH
+905 IRKIKNVSKDIDTTH

-1023 YEKSVQWA
+1023 YEKSVQWS
-1031 IQRGDT
+1031 IKRGDT

-1072 HMSTAEMITAG
+1072 HMSTAEMITTG

-1158 AASFRLYKPSLG
+1158 AASFRPYVPRLG
-1170 VAKPF
+1170 VTRPF

-1211 GIVQNQGPNS
+1211 GIVQNQGQNS

>member
-39 NEFSGSVDTA
+39 HEFSGSVDTA

-87 YQVQQRFNLTAAEA
+87 YQVQQRFNLTSAEA

-122 MRLDKNLANNTAE
+122 MRLDKNLANNTVE

-212 QGIGLDSKE
+212 KGVGLDPKE
-221 AHDIYMDIQEI
+221 MHEAYMQMQEV
-232 NLQLGKLGTIAGVA
+232 NLQFGKLKTVAGGA
-246 LGPLAK
+246 LAPLAM
-252 ELLPQIMEGLSWTAT
+252 EILPQVMEGLSWTAT
-267 QIYKNKDAIATTVVT
+267 KVKENKDAIATTVVT

-317 ANESQQQALSKAQE
+317 ANEAQQQALSKAQE

-382 QAAERIRVEMTRAF
+382 QAAERIRTEMTRAF

-410 SEAVK
+410 SESVK

-445 EVAIGAAAREAAAV
+445 EVAIGAAAREAAAI
-459 KELAAS
+459 KEAAT
-465 AEVTANERVMVS
+465 ATEVTANERLIVS

-485 TAAGAASARASEV
+485 TVAGAASARASEV

-525 LASQRSAAGLARLP
+525 LASQRSATGLARLP

-669 AVNNTQIPS
+669 AVNNVQIPS
-678 YDFSPDTGVSGAGVS
+678 YDFSPDTGVSGV
-693 GGGTHVEKEQAY
+693 GGGTHVENEQTY
-705 DVRAGAIYNAGRW
+705 DVRGGAIYNAGRW
-718 SGLGYGTGE
+718 SGLNYGTGE

-748 WNLGAWAPNWAENAG
+748 WNLGPWAPDWAENAG

-782 AVITNDGGHVIMLD
+782 AVITNNGGHVIMLD

-820 SAFAGNIVGVIS
+820 EAFGGNIVGVIS
-832 LTEFAGTTETG
+832 LTEFAGVTESG
-843 KALSVSDVRK
+843 KALSISDVRK

-867 DLKGLEKDLDK
+867 DLKGLENDLDK
-878 AIISDTGTE
+878 ALLNDTGTE
-887 FEKSISDMNTKA
+887 FEKSIANMNSQTK
-899 QKWQDQ
+899 KYEDQ
-905 IRKIKNTSKDIDTSH
+905 IRKIKNVSKDIDTTH

-930 EEAAKAM
+930 EEVAKAM
-937 EALTQRRLAFK
+937 EALTQRRLTFK
-948 TDLAKINADLKG
+948 TDMAKINADLKG

-1031 IQRGDT
+1031 IKRGDT

-1051 EKAWNDK
+1051 EKDWNDK

-1072 HMSTAEMITAG
+1072 HLSTAEMITTG

-1088 SGIQG
+1088 SGIQD

-1158 AASFRLYKPSLG
+1158 AASFRPYVPRLG
-1170 VAKPF
+1170 VPRPF

-1211 GIVQNQGPNS
+1211 GIVQNQGQNS
-1221 GTVAAPV
+1221 GNVAAPV